1 MKKKILAALMAAVML
16 FTILPLGTLDTA
28 WAEERASA
36 TAGEGSV
43 SGGKLLEGYLYRL
56 AGMDIR
62 SYENGF
68 NSSSMAATYS
78 AKANLNAE
86 EKTVYNTLKA
96 EIEKIASGQ
105 RKDTNIK
112 TSGVL
117 GSQASADKVWHALLS
132 DLPYELY
139 WHDKVIGINYVYILA
154 ADNTPFKDVTFSFAV
169 AQEFRGK
176 DMTTT
181 NIPNVPAAVQTA
193 RSVVAANASKS
204 DHDKLQAYRQ
214 YICDQVSYNYAAARG
229 EYANGYGNPWQLLWV
244 FDGDSTTNVVC
255 EGYAKSF
262 KYLCDLT
269 EESNGWTGDVE
280 TINVT
285 GTMGTENHMWNIV
298 RIGGGNYLV
307 DVTNCDTG
315 MKGYPQKLFL
325 RGAVGDGISY
335 TVENTVYTYGTETR
349 TGFAAA
355 DLKLS
360 GTDYTPAATTLTA
373 PTVTLKADAASGQPV
388 ISWTRVNG
396 AAQYEIYRSAT
407 GKANSFSIIR
417 RTSALTYTDVNA
429 AAGNTYYY
437 VVRAMKGSGSSAVYS
452 KFSPAQSIQYAI
464 TSLNAPTMTLTSAAS
479 GQPVISWTRVNGAA
493 QYEIYR
499 SATGKANSFS
509 IIRRTSALTYTDVNA
524 AAGNTYYYVVRAISG
539 SVKSA
544 FCPAQSIQYAVASLN
559 APTMTLTSAA
569 SGQPVISWT
578 KVNGA
583 AQYEV
588 YRSTNGKNF
597 SIIRRT
603 AALSYTDTSAA
614 AGTTYYYQVRAIN
627 GSVKSAF
634 CPAQS
639 IQYAITSLNAPTMT
653 LTSAASGQPV
663 VSWTKVN
670 GAAQYEVYRSATGKA
685 NSFSIIRRTSAL
697 TYTDVNAAAGNT
709 YYYVVR
715 AINGSVKSA
724 FCAAQSIQYAV
735 ASLNAPTMT
744 LTSAASGQPVVS
756 WTKVNGAAQYEVYRS
771 TNGKNFSII
780 RRTAALSYTDT
791 SAAAGTTYYYQ
802 VRAINGS
809 VKSAFCAAQSIQY
822 AVASLNAPTMTLT
835 SAASGQPVVSWT
847 KVNGAAQYE
856 VYRSTNG
863 KNFSIVRRTAALSF
877 TDTSAAAGTTYYY
890 QVRAIN
896 GSVKSDFCAAQSISL
911 TVSEYAGECG
921 SRATWR
927 LTDDGVLTI
936 SGKDGIYEYG
946 WYEEDD
952 VYHPAPWAE
961 EGMPAVK
968 KLVVN
973 SGITYIGSSAF
984 EGLDQLVSVS
994 LPDTME
1000 YIGWNAFRDCASL
1013 TSIVIPE
1020 GTKYLYGD
1028 AFIGC
1033 TSLRS
1038 VKLPST
1044 LEDIGGCIFQGCTS
1058 LRDIVLPE
1066 GLSVITWRMFDGCTS
1081 LRSITIPGSVMA
1093 IYDDAFS
1100 GCTALTSVIFGG
1112 SRTDWE
1118 NMTFNTGNDAL
1129 RRATPTCTGSTALAA
1144 PVVTGSTNR
1153 SGMPLIQWNKVSGA
1167 ARYQLWCSRIYDDFG
1182 AVAYDLHADWD
1193 EEWFWDGNCC
1203 SYLNNGSLEDG
1214 VTYSYKVRAV
1224 DANGNVG
1231 AFSKE
1236 IRITFEP
1243 VLATPVISVTTNAQY
1258 QPVLAWDKV
1267 SGAGYYEVWRW
1278 CEEDETDQCIRRTA
1292 GLTWTDTT
1300 AELGKTYWY
1309 YLRAYSPDWNFTTDT
1324 GSYYSAWSYSMRWD
1338 VLDTPEITEVYSP
1351 EAGKAVLGWTK
1362 VSGADQYEIYR
1373 STDGENY
1380 SIVRRTAALTWTDT
1394 TVQSGRVYY
1403 KIRAVV
1409 NVGSAK
1415 GYSDFLW
1422 TNFFVR

>member
-16 FTILPLGTLDTA
+16 FAALPLGMLDTA
-28 WAEERASA
+28 WAEERALA

-86 EKTVYNTLKA
+86 EQTVYNTLKA

-112 TSGVL
+112 TTGVL

-139 WHDKVIGINYVYILA
+139 WHDKVIGINYAYTLA
-154 ADNTPFKDVTFSFAV
+154 ADNIPFKDVTFSFAV

-229 EYANGYGNPWQLLWV
+229 EYANSYGNPWQLLWV

-388 ISWTRVNG
+388 ISWSKVGG
-396 AAQYEIYRSAT
+396 ATKYEVYRSAT

-464 TSLNAPTMTLTSAAS
+464 TSLNAPS
-479 GQPVISWTRVNGAA
+479 
-493 QYEIYR
+493 
-499 SATGKANSFS
+499 
-509 IIRRTSALTYTDVNA
+509 
-524 AAGNTYYYVVRAISG
+524 
-539 SVKSA
+539 
-544 FCPAQSIQYAVASLN
+544 
-559 APTMTLTSAA
+559 
-569 SGQPVISWT
+569 
-578 KVNGA
+578 
-583 AQYEV
+583 
-588 YRSTNGKNF
+588 
-597 SIIRRT
+597 
-603 AALSYTDTSAA
+603 
-614 AGTTYYYQVRAIN
+614 
-627 GSVKSAF
+627 
-634 CPAQS
+634 
-639 IQYAITSLNAPTMT
+639 
-653 LTSAASGQPV
+653 
-663 VSWTKVN
+663 
-670 GAAQYEVYRSATGKA
+670 
-685 NSFSIIRRTSAL
+685 
-697 TYTDVNAAAGNT
+697 
-709 YYYVVR
+709 
-715 AINGSVKSA
+715 
-724 FCAAQSIQYAV
+724 
-735 ASLNAPTMT
+735 MT

-780 RRTAALSYTDT
+780 RRTAALAYTDT
-791 SAAAGTTYYYQ
+791 TAAAGTTYYYQ

-809 VKSAFCAAQSIQY
+809 VKSAFCPAQSIQY

-863 KNFSIVRRTAALSF
+863 KNFSIVRRTAALSY

-896 GSVKSDFCAAQSISL
+896 GSVKSDFCPAQSISL
-911 TVSEYAGECG
+911 TVSEYGGECG

-946 WYEEDD
+946 WYGEDD

-973 SGITYIGSSAF
+973 SGITYIGSSTF
-984 EGLDQLVSVS
+984 EGLDQLTSVS

-1000 YIGWNAFRDCASL
+1000 YIGWGAFSDCASL
-1013 TSIVIPE
+1013 TSIVVPE
-1020 GTKYLYGD
+1020 GIKVLY
-1028 AFIGC
+1028 ANTFARC

-1044 LEDIGGCIFQGCTS
+1044 LEWINDCIFSGCTS
-1058 LRDIVLPE
+1058 LQDIVLPE
-1066 GLSVITWRMFDGCTS
+1066 GIDYIPWRMFDGCTS
-1081 LRSITIPGSVMA
+1081 LRSVTIPGSIMSVSN
-1093 IYDDAFS
+1093 DAFS

-1129 RRATPTCTGSTALAA
+1129 RRVTPTCTGSTALAA
-1144 PVVTGSTNR
+1144 PVVTGSTDR
-1153 SGMPLIQWNKVSGA
+1153 SGMPLVQWNKVSGA
-1167 ARYQLWCSRIYDDFG
+1167 AKYQLWCSRIYDDFG

-1324 GSYYSAWSYSMRWD
+1324 GSYYSAWGYSMRWD

>member
-86 EKTVYNTLKA
+86 EQTVYNTLKA

-112 TSGVL
+112 TTGVL

-139 WHDKVIGINYVYILA
+139 WHDKVIGINYAYTLA

-229 EYANGYGNPWQLLWV
+229 EYANSYGNPWQLLWV

-373 PTVTLKADAASGQPV
+373 PTMTLKADAASGQPV
-388 ISWTRVNG
+388 IRWSKVGG
-396 AAQYEIYRSAT
+396 ATKYEVYRSAT

-464 TSLNAPTMTLTSAAS
+464 TSLNAPSMTLTSAAS

-499 SATGKANSFS
+499 SVDGK
-509 IIRRTSALTYTDVNA
+509 
-524 AAGNTYYYVVRAISG
+524 
-539 SVKSA
+539 K
-544 FCPAQSIQYAVASLN
+544 
-559 APTMTLTSAA
+559 
-569 SGQPVISWT
+569 
-578 KVNGA
+578 
-583 AQYEV
+583 
-588 YRSTNGKNF
+588 F

-603 AALSYTDTSAA
+603 AALSY
-614 AGTTYYYQVRAIN
+614 
-627 GSVKSAF
+627 
-634 CPAQS
+634 
-639 IQYAITSLNAPTMT
+639 
-653 LTSAASGQPV
+653 
-663 VSWTKVN
+663 
-670 GAAQYEVYRSATGKA
+670 
-685 NSFSIIRRTSAL
+685 
-697 TYTDVNAAAGNT
+697 
-709 YYYVVR
+709 
-715 AINGSVKSA
+715 
-724 FCAAQSIQYAV
+724 
-735 ASLNAPTMT
+735 
-744 LTSAASGQPVVS
+744 
-756 WTKVNGAAQYEVYRS
+756 
-771 TNGKNFSII
+771 
-780 RRTAALSYTDT
+780 
-791 SAAAGTTYYYQ
+791 
-802 VRAINGS
+802 
-809 VKSAFCAAQSIQY
+809 
-822 AVASLNAPTMTLT
+822 
-835 SAASGQPVVSWT
+835 
-847 KVNGAAQYE
+847 
-856 VYRSTNG
+856 
-863 KNFSIVRRTAALSF
+863 

-946 WYEEDD
+946 WYGEDD

-1112 SRTDWE
+1112 SRADWE
-1118 NMTFNTGNDAL
+1118 GVTFNTGNDAL

-1267 SGAGYYEVWRW
+1267 SGAGCYEVWRW

-1324 GSYYSAWSYSMRWD
+1324 GSYYSAWGYSMRWD
-1338 VLDTPEITEVYSP
+1338 VLDTPKLTEAYSP
-1351 EAGKAVLGWTK
+1351 EVGKAVIGWTK

>member
-86 EKTVYNTLKA
+86 EQTVYNTLKA

-112 TSGVL
+112 TTGVL
-117 GSQASADKVWHALLS
+117 GSQASATKVWHALLS

-139 WHDKVIGINYVYILA
+139 WHDKTEGKGVTFTYSGS
-154 ADNTPFKDVTFSFAV
+154 FKDVTFSFTV
-169 AQEFRGK
+169 AEDFRGA
-176 DMTTT
+176 DLTTT

-193 RSVVAANASKS
+193 RSVVAANASKA

-280 TINVT
+280 TISVT

-298 RIGGGNYLV
+298 RIGSGNYLV

-388 ISWTRVNG
+388 ISWSKVGG
-396 AAQYEIYRSAT
+396 ATQYEVYRSAT

-479 GQPVISWTRVNGAA
+479 GQPVVSWTRVNGAA

-524 AAGNTYYYVVRAISG
+524 AAGNTYYYVVRAI
-539 SVKSA
+539 
-544 FCPAQSIQYAVASLN
+544 
-559 APTMTLTSAA
+559 
-569 SGQPVISWT
+569 
-578 KVNGA
+578 
-583 AQYEV
+583 
-588 YRSTNGKNF
+588 
-597 SIIRRT
+597 
-603 AALSYTDTSAA
+603 
-614 AGTTYYYQVRAIN
+614 N

-634 CPAQS
+634 CAAQS

-715 AINGSVKSA
+715 AIS
-724 FCAAQSIQYAV
+724 
-735 ASLNAPTMT
+735 
-744 LTSAASGQPVVS
+744 
-756 WTKVNGAAQYEVYRS
+756 
-771 TNGKNFSII
+771 
-780 RRTAALSYTDT
+780 
-791 SAAAGTTYYYQ
+791 
-802 VRAINGS
+802 GS

-863 KNFSIVRRTAALSF
+863 KNFSIVRRTAALSYTDTSAAAGTTYYYQVRAINGSVKSAF
-877 TDTSAAAGTTYYY
+877 CAAQTIKYAITSLTAPTMTLKADTSSGQPVISWTKVNGAAQYEVYRSTNGKNFSIVRRTAALSYTDTSAAAGTTYYY

-896 GSVKSDFCAAQSISL
+896 GSVKSDFCPAQSISL
-911 TVSEYAGECG
+911 TVSEYGGECG

-946 WYEEDD
+946 WYGEDD

-973 SGITYIGSSAF
+973 SGITYIGSSTF
-984 EGLDQLVSVS
+984 EGLDQLTSVS

-1000 YIGWNAFRDCASL
+1000 YIGWGAFSDCASL
-1013 TSIVIPE
+1013 TSIVVPE
-1020 GTKYLYGD
+1020 GIKVLY
-1028 AFIGC
+1028 ANTFARC

-1044 LEDIGGCIFQGCTS
+1044 LEWINDCIFSGCTS
-1058 LRDIVLPE
+1058 LQDIVLPE
-1066 GLSVITWRMFDGCTS
+1066 GIDYIPWRMFDGCTS
-1081 LRSITIPGSVMA
+1081 LRSVTIPSSIMSVSN
-1093 IYDDAFS
+1093 DAFS

-1129 RRATPTCTGSTALAA
+1129 RRVTPTCTGSTALAA

-1324 GSYYSAWSYSMRWD
+1324 GSYYSAWGYSMRWD

>member
-86 EKTVYNTLKA
+86 EQTVYNTLKA

-112 TSGVL
+112 TTGVL
-117 GSQASADKVWHALLS
+117 GSQASATKVWHALLS

-139 WHDKVIGINYVYILA
+139 WHDKTEGKGVTFTYSGS
-154 ADNTPFKDVTFSFAV
+154 FKDVTFSFTV
-169 AQEFRGK
+169 AEDFRGA
-176 DMTTT
+176 DLTTT

-193 RSVVAANASKS
+193 RSVVAANASKA

-280 TINVT
+280 TISVT

-298 RIGGGNYLV
+298 RIGSGNYLV

-388 ISWTRVNG
+388 ISWSKVGG
-396 AAQYEIYRSAT
+396 ATQYEVYRSAT

-479 GQPVISWTRVNGAA
+479 GQPV
-493 QYEIYR
+493 
-499 SATGKANSFS
+499 
-509 IIRRTSALTYTDVNA
+509 
-524 AAGNTYYYVVRAISG
+524 
-539 SVKSA
+539 
-544 FCPAQSIQYAVASLN
+544 
-559 APTMTLTSAA
+559 
-569 SGQPVISWT
+569 
-578 KVNGA
+578 
-583 AQYEV
+583 
-588 YRSTNGKNF
+588 
-597 SIIRRT
+597 
-603 AALSYTDTSAA
+603 
-614 AGTTYYYQVRAIN
+614 
-627 GSVKSAF
+627 
-634 CPAQS
+634 
-639 IQYAITSLNAPTMT
+639 
-653 LTSAASGQPV
+653 
-663 VSWTKVN
+663 
-670 GAAQYEVYRSATGKA
+670 
-685 NSFSIIRRTSAL
+685 
-697 TYTDVNAAAGNT
+697 
-709 YYYVVR
+709 
-715 AINGSVKSA
+715 
-724 FCAAQSIQYAV
+724 
-735 ASLNAPTMT
+735 
-744 LTSAASGQPVVS
+744 VS

-771 TNGKNFSII
+771 TNGKNFSIV

-809 VKSAFCAAQSIQY
+809 VKSAFCAAQTIKY
-822 AVASLNAPTMTLT
+822 AITSLTAPTMTLKADT
-835 SAASGQPVVSWT
+835 SSGQPVISWT

-863 KNFSIVRRTAALSF
+863 KNFSIVRRTAALSY

-896 GSVKSDFCAAQSISL
+896 GSVKSDFCPAQSISL
-911 TVSEYAGECG
+911 TVSEYGGECG

-946 WYEEDD
+946 WYGEDD

-973 SGITYIGSSAF
+973 SGITYIGSSTF
-984 EGLDQLVSVS
+984 EGLDQLTSVS

-1000 YIGWNAFRDCASL
+1000 YIGWGAFSDCASL
-1013 TSIVIPE
+1013 TSIVVPE
-1020 GTKYLYGD
+1020 GIKVLY
-1028 AFIGC
+1028 ANTFARC

-1044 LEDIGGCIFQGCTS
+1044 LEWINDCIFSGCTS
-1058 LRDIVLPE
+1058 LQDIVLPE
-1066 GLSVITWRMFDGCTS
+1066 GIDYIPWRMFDGCTS
-1081 LRSITIPGSVMA
+1081 LRSVTIPSSIMSVSN
-1093 IYDDAFS
+1093 DAFS

-1129 RRATPTCTGSTALAA
+1129 RRVTPTCTGSTALAA

-1324 GSYYSAWSYSMRWD
+1324 GSYYSAWGYSMRWD

>member
-36 TAGEGSV
+36 TAGEGSI

-86 EKTVYNTLKA
+86 EKTVYSTLKA

-112 TSGVL
+112 TTGVL
-117 GSQASADKVWHALLS
+117 GSQASATKVWHALLS

-139 WHDKVIGINYVYILA
+139 WHDKTEGKGVSFTYSGS
-154 ADNTPFKDVTFSFAV
+154 FKDVTFSFAV

-280 TINVT
+280 TISVT

-373 PTVTLKADAASGQPV
+373 PTMTLKADAASGQPV
-388 ISWTRVNG
+388 ISWSKVGG
-396 AAQYEIYRSAT
+396 ATQYE
-407 GKANSFSIIR
+407 
-417 RTSALTYTDVNA
+417 V
-429 AAGNTYYY
+429 
-437 VVRAMKGSGSSAVYS
+437 
-452 KFSPAQSIQYAI
+452 
-464 TSLNAPTMTLTSAAS
+464 
-479 GQPVISWTRVNGAA
+479 
-493 QYEIYR
+493 YR

-544 FCPAQSIQYAVASLN
+544 FCPAQSIQYA
-559 APTMTLTSAA
+559 
-569 SGQPVISWT
+569 
-578 KVNGA
+578 
-583 AQYEV
+583 
-588 YRSTNGKNF
+588 
-597 SIIRRT
+597 
-603 AALSYTDTSAA
+603 
-614 AGTTYYYQVRAIN
+614 
-627 GSVKSAF
+627 
-634 CPAQS
+634 
-639 IQYAITSLNAPTMT
+639 ITSLNAPTMT

-663 VSWTKVN
+663 ISWTKVN

-724 FCAAQSIQYAV
+724 FCAAQSIQYAIT
-735 ASLNAPTMT
+735 SLNAPTMT

-780 RRTAALSYTDT
+780 RRTAALNYTDT

-809 VKSAFCAAQSIQY
+809 VKSAFCPAQSIQY

-847 KVNGAAQYE
+847 KVSGAAQYE

-877 TDTSAAAGTTYYY
+877 TDTNAAAGATYYY

-896 GSVKSDFCAAQSISL
+896 GSVKSEFCPAQSISL
-911 TVSEYAGECG
+911 TVSEYGGECG

-946 WYEEDD
+946 WYGEDD

-973 SGITYIGSSAF
+973 SGITYIGSSTF
-984 EGLDQLVSVS
+984 EGLDQLTSVS

-1000 YIGWNAFRDCASL
+1000 YIGWGAFSDCASL
-1013 TSIVIPE
+1013 TSIVVPE
-1020 GTKYLYGD
+1020 GIKVLY
-1028 AFIGC
+1028 ANTFARC
-1033 TSLRS
+1033 TSLCS

-1044 LEDIGGCIFQGCTS
+1044 LEWINDCIFSGCTS
-1058 LRDIVLPE
+1058 LQDIVLPE
-1066 GLSVITWRMFDGCTS
+1066 GIDYIPWRMFDGCTS
-1081 LRSITIPGSVMA
+1081 LRSVTIPGSIMSVSN
-1093 IYDDAFS
+1093 DAFS

-1129 RRATPTCTGSTALAA
+1129 RRVTPTCTGSTALAA
-1144 PVVTGSTNR
+1144 PVVTGSTDR
-1153 SGMPLIQWNKVSGA
+1153 SGMPLVQWNKVSGA
-1167 ARYQLWCSRIYDDFG
+1167 AKYQLWCSRIYDDFG

-1324 GSYYSAWSYSMRWD
+1324 GSYYSAWGCSMRWD

>member
-112 TSGVL
+112 TTGVL

-139 WHDKVIGINYVYILA
+139 WHDKVIGINYAYTLA

-229 EYANGYGNPWQLLWV
+229 EYANSYGNPWQLLWV

-388 ISWTRVNG
+388 ISWSKVGG
-396 AAQYEIYRSAT
+396 ATQYEVYRSAT

-417 RTSALTYTDVNA
+417 RTSALTYTD
-429 AAGNTYYY
+429 T
-437 VVRAMKGSGSSAVYS
+437 
-452 KFSPAQSIQYAI
+452 
-464 TSLNAPTMTLTSAAS
+464 T
-479 GQPVISWTRVNGAA
+479 
-493 QYEIYR
+493 
-499 SATGKANSFS
+499 
-509 IIRRTSALTYTDVNA
+509 A
-524 AAGNTYYYVVRAISG
+524 AAGNTYYYVVRAIS
-539 SVKSA
+539 
-544 FCPAQSIQYAVASLN
+544 
-559 APTMTLTSAA
+559 
-569 SGQPVISWT
+569 
-578 KVNGA
+578 
-583 AQYEV
+583 
-588 YRSTNGKNF
+588 
-597 SIIRRT
+597 
-603 AALSYTDTSAA
+603 
-614 AGTTYYYQVRAIN
+614 

-663 VSWTKVN
+663 VSWTKV
-670 GAAQYEVYRSATGKA
+670 S
-685 NSFSIIRRTSAL
+685 
-697 TYTDVNAAAGNT
+697 
-709 YYYVVR
+709 
-715 AINGSVKSA
+715 
-724 FCAAQSIQYAV
+724 
-735 ASLNAPTMT
+735 
-744 LTSAASGQPVVS
+744 
-756 WTKVNGAAQYEVYRS
+756 GAAQYEVYRS
-771 TNGKNFSII
+771 TNGKNFSIV

-863 KNFSIVRRTAALSF
+863 KNFSIVRRTAALSY

-896 GSVKSDFCAAQSISL
+896 GSVKSAFCPAQSISL

-973 SGITYIGSSAF
+973 SGITYIGGSAF
-984 EGLDQLVSVS
+984 EGLDQLTSVS
-994 LPDTME
+994 LPDTLE
-1000 YIGWNAFRDCASL
+1000 YIGWSVFRECASL

-1028 AFIGC
+1028 TFIGC

-1038 VKLPST
+1038 AKLPST
-1044 LEDIGGCIFQGCTS
+1044 LEFIDGCVFIDCTS
-1058 LRDIVLPE
+1058 LQDIVLPE
-1066 GLSVITWRMFDGCTS
+1066 GIDHVPWRMFDGCTS
-1081 LRSITIPGSVMA
+1081 LRSVTIPSSIMSVSN
-1093 IYDDAFS
+1093 DAFS

-1129 RRATPTCTGSTALAA
+1129 RRVTPTCTGSTALAA

-1267 SGAGYYEVWRW
+1267 SGAGCYEVWRW

-1324 GSYYSAWSYSMRWD
+1324 GSYYSAWGYSMRWD

-1373 STDGENY
+1373 SPDGENY

>member
-1 MKKKILAALMAAVML
+1 ML

-86 EKTVYNTLKA
+86 EQTVYNTLKA
-96 EIEKIASGQ
+96 EIEKIGSGQ

-112 TSGVL
+112 TTGVL
-117 GSQASADKVWHALLS
+117 GSQASATKVWHALLS

-139 WHDKVIGINYVYILA
+139 WHDKTEGKGVTFTYSGS
-154 ADNTPFKDVTFSFAV
+154 FKDVTFSFAV

-229 EYANGYGNPWQLLWV
+229 EYANSYGNPWQLLWV

-388 ISWTRVNG
+388 ISWSKVGGATR
-396 AAQYEIYRSAT
+396 YEVYRSAT

-464 TSLNAPTMTLTSAAS
+464 TSLNAPSMTLTSAAS
-479 GQPVISWTRVNGAA
+479 GQPVI
-493 QYEIYR
+493 
-499 SATGKANSFS
+499 
-509 IIRRTSALTYTDVNA
+509 
-524 AAGNTYYYVVRAISG
+524 
-539 SVKSA
+539 
-544 FCPAQSIQYAVASLN
+544 
-559 APTMTLTSAA
+559 
-569 SGQPVISWT
+569 
-578 KVNGA
+578 
-583 AQYEV
+583 
-588 YRSTNGKNF
+588 
-597 SIIRRT
+597 
-603 AALSYTDTSAA
+603 
-614 AGTTYYYQVRAIN
+614 
-627 GSVKSAF
+627 
-634 CPAQS
+634 
-639 IQYAITSLNAPTMT
+639 
-653 LTSAASGQPV
+653 
-663 VSWTKVN
+663 SWTKVN

-735 ASLNAPTMT
+735 VSLNAPTMT

-771 TNGKNFSII
+771 TNGKNFSIV
-780 RRTAALSYTDT
+780 RRTAALTYTDVN
-791 SAAAGTTYYYQ
+791 AAVGNTYYYV

-863 KNFSIVRRTAALSF
+863 KNFSIVRRTAALSY

-896 GSVKSDFCAAQSISL
+896 GSVKSAFCPAQSISL

-946 WYEEDD
+946 WYGEDD

-973 SGITYIGSSAF
+973 SGITYIGSSTF
-984 EGLDQLVSVS
+984 EGLDQLTSVS

-1000 YIGWNAFRDCASL
+1000 YIGWGAFSDCASL
-1013 TSIVIPE
+1013 TSIVVPE
-1020 GTKYLYGD
+1020 GIKVLY
-1028 AFIGC
+1028 ANTFARC

-1044 LEDIGGCIFQGCTS
+1044 LEWINDCIFSGCTS

-1066 GLSVITWRMFDGCTS
+1066 GIDYIPWRMFDGCTS
-1081 LRSITIPGSVMA
+1081 LRSVTIPGSIMSVSN
-1093 IYDDAFS
+1093 DAFS

-1112 SRTDWE
+1112 SRADWE

-1129 RRATPTCTGSTALAA
+1129 RRVTPTCTGSTALAA

-1324 GSYYSAWSYSMRWD
+1324 GSYYSAWGYSMRWD

>member
-36 TAGEGSV
+36 TASEGSV

-86 EKTVYNTLKA
+86 EQTVYNTLKA

-112 TSGVL
+112 TTGVL

-139 WHDKVIGINYVYILA
+139 WHDKVIGINYAYTLA

-193 RSVVAANASKS
+193 RSVVAANASKA

-388 ISWTRVNG
+388 IRWSKVGG
-396 AAQYEIYRSAT
+396 ATKYEVYRSAT

-464 TSLNAPTMTLTSAAS
+464 TSLNAPS
-479 GQPVISWTRVNGAA
+479 
-493 QYEIYR
+493 
-499 SATGKANSFS
+499 
-509 IIRRTSALTYTDVNA
+509 
-524 AAGNTYYYVVRAISG
+524 
-539 SVKSA
+539 
-544 FCPAQSIQYAVASLN
+544 
-559 APTMTLTSAA
+559 
-569 SGQPVISWT
+569 
-578 KVNGA
+578 
-583 AQYEV
+583 
-588 YRSTNGKNF
+588 
-597 SIIRRT
+597 
-603 AALSYTDTSAA
+603 
-614 AGTTYYYQVRAIN
+614 
-627 GSVKSAF
+627 
-634 CPAQS
+634 
-639 IQYAITSLNAPTMT
+639 MT

-663 VSWTKVN
+663 VSWTKVNGAAQYEIYRSVDGKKFSIIRRTATLAYTDTTAAAGTTYYYKVRAMSGSMYSDFCPVQTIKYAITSLTAPSMTLKADTSSGQPVIRWTKVN

-771 TNGKNFSII
+771 TNGKNFSIV
-780 RRTAALSYTDT
+780 RRTAALSY
-791 SAAAGTTYYYQ
+791 
-802 VRAINGS
+802 
-809 VKSAFCAAQSIQY
+809 
-822 AVASLNAPTMTLT
+822 
-835 SAASGQPVVSWT
+835 
-847 KVNGAAQYE
+847 
-856 VYRSTNG
+856 
-863 KNFSIVRRTAALSF
+863 

-946 WYEEDD
+946 WYGEDD

-973 SGITYIGSSAF
+973 SGITYIGSSTF
-984 EGLDQLVSVS
+984 EGLDQLTSVS

-1000 YIGWNAFRDCASL
+1000 YIGWGAFSDCASL
-1013 TSIVIPE
+1013 TSIVVPE
-1020 GTKYLYGD
+1020 GIKVLY
-1028 AFIGC
+1028 ANTFARC

-1044 LEDIGGCIFQGCTS
+1044 LEWINDCIFSGCTS
-1058 LRDIVLPE
+1058 LQDIVLPE
-1066 GLSVITWRMFDGCTS
+1066 GIDYIPWRMFDGCTS
-1081 LRSITIPGSVMA
+1081 LRSVTIPGSIMSVSN
-1093 IYDDAFS
+1093 DAFS

-1129 RRATPTCTGSTALAA
+1129 RRVTPTCTGSTALAA

-1224 DANGNVG
+1224 DAHGNVG

-1324 GSYYSAWSYSMRWD
+1324 GSYYSAWGYSMRWD

-1351 EAGKAVLGWTK
+1351 EADKAVLGWTK

>member
-36 TAGEGSV
+36 TASEGSI

-112 TSGVL
+112 TTGVL

-139 WHDKVIGINYVYILA
+139 WHDKVIGINYAYTLA

-193 RSVVAANASKS
+193 RSVVAANASKA

-388 ISWTRVNG
+388 ISWSKVGG
-396 AAQYEIYRSAT
+396 AT
-407 GKANSFSIIR
+407 
-417 RTSALTYTDVNA
+417 
-429 AAGNTYYY
+429 
-437 VVRAMKGSGSSAVYS
+437 
-452 KFSPAQSIQYAI
+452 
-464 TSLNAPTMTLTSAAS
+464 
-479 GQPVISWTRVNGAA
+479 
-493 QYEIYR
+493 
-499 SATGKANSFS
+499 
-509 IIRRTSALTYTDVNA
+509 
-524 AAGNTYYYVVRAISG
+524 
-539 SVKSA
+539 
-544 FCPAQSIQYAVASLN
+544 
-559 APTMTLTSAA
+559 
-569 SGQPVISWT
+569 
-578 KVNGA
+578 
-583 AQYEV
+583 
-588 YRSTNGKNF
+588 
-597 SIIRRT
+597 
-603 AALSYTDTSAA
+603 
-614 AGTTYYYQVRAIN
+614 
-627 GSVKSAF
+627 
-634 CPAQS
+634 
-639 IQYAITSLNAPTMT
+639 
-653 LTSAASGQPV
+653 
-663 VSWTKVN
+663 
-670 GAAQYEVYRSATGKA
+670 QYEVYRSATGKA

-735 ASLNAPTMT
+735 TSLNA
-744 LTSAASGQPVVS
+744 L
-756 WTKVNGAAQYEVYRS
+756 
-771 TNGKNFSII
+771 
-780 RRTAALSYTDT
+780 
-791 SAAAGTTYYYQ
+791 
-802 VRAINGS
+802 
-809 VKSAFCAAQSIQY
+809 
-822 AVASLNAPTMTLT
+822 TMTLT

-863 KNFSIVRRTAALSF
+863 KNFSIVRRTAALSY

-896 GSVKSDFCAAQSISL
+896 GSVKSDFCPAQSISL

-973 SGITYIGSSAF
+973 SGITYIGGSAF
-984 EGLDQLVSVS
+984 EGLDQLTSVS
-994 LPDTME
+994 LPDTLE
-1000 YIGWNAFRDCASL
+1000 YIGWSVFRECASL

-1044 LEDIGGCIFQGCTS
+1044 MSWIDGCIFSGCTS
-1058 LRDIVLPE
+1058 LQDIVLPE
-1066 GLSVITWRMFDGCTS
+1066 GLTDITWQMFKDCTS
-1081 LRSITIPGSVMA
+1081 LRSITIPGSIMSVSN
-1093 IYDDAFS
+1093 DAFS
-1100 GCTALTSVIFGG
+1100 GCIALTSVIFGG
-1112 SRTDWE
+1112 SRADWE

-1129 RRATPTCTGSTALAA
+1129 RRVTPTCTGSTALAA
-1144 PVVTGSTNR
+1144 PVVTGSTDR

-1167 ARYQLWCSRIYDDFG
+1167 ARYQLWRSRIYDDFG
-1182 AVAYDLHADWD
+1182 AEAYDLYEDWD

-1203 SYLNNGSLEDG
+1203 SYLNNASLDDG
-1214 VTYSYKVRAV
+1214 VTHSYKVRAV

-1236 IRITFEP
+1236 VRITFEP

-1258 QPVLAWDKV
+1258 QPVLTWDKV

-1324 GSYYSAWSYSMRWD
+1324 GSDYSAWGYSMRWD

-1415 GYSDFLW
+1415 GYSDFTR

>member
-86 EKTVYNTLKA
+86 EQTVYNTLKA

-112 TSGVL
+112 TTGVL

-139 WHDKVIGINYVYILA
+139 WHDKVIGINYAYTLA
-154 ADNTPFKDVTFSFAV
+154 AGNTPFKDVTFSFAV

-193 RSVVAANASKS
+193 RSVVAANASKA

-229 EYANGYGNPWQLLWV
+229 EYANSYGNPWQLLWV

-280 TINVT
+280 TISVT

-373 PTVTLKADAASGQPV
+373 PTMTLKADAASGQPV
-388 ISWTRVNG
+388 ISWSKVGG
-396 AAQYEIYRSAT
+396 ATQYEVYRSAT

-479 GQPVISWTRVNGAA
+479 GQPVVSWTKVNGAA

-524 AAGNTYYYVVRAISG
+524 AAGNTYYYVVRAIS
-539 SVKSA
+539 
-544 FCPAQSIQYAVASLN
+544 
-559 APTMTLTSAA
+559 
-569 SGQPVISWT
+569 
-578 KVNGA
+578 
-583 AQYEV
+583 
-588 YRSTNGKNF
+588 
-597 SIIRRT
+597 
-603 AALSYTDTSAA
+603 
-614 AGTTYYYQVRAIN
+614 
-627 GSVKSAF
+627 
-634 CPAQS
+634 
-639 IQYAITSLNAPTMT
+639 
-653 LTSAASGQPV
+653 
-663 VSWTKVN
+663 
-670 GAAQYEVYRSATGKA
+670 
-685 NSFSIIRRTSAL
+685 
-697 TYTDVNAAAGNT
+697 
-709 YYYVVR
+709 
-715 AINGSVKSA
+715 
-724 FCAAQSIQYAV
+724 
-735 ASLNAPTMT
+735 
-744 LTSAASGQPVVS
+744 
-756 WTKVNGAAQYEVYRS
+756 
-771 TNGKNFSII
+771 
-780 RRTAALSYTDT
+780 
-791 SAAAGTTYYYQ
+791 
-802 VRAINGS
+802 GS

-863 KNFSIVRRTAALSF
+863 KNFSIVRRTAALSY
-877 TDTSAAAGTTYYY
+877 TDTSAAAGATYYY

-896 GSVKSDFCAAQSISL
+896 GDVKSDFCAAQSISL

-936 SGKDGIYEYG
+936 SGKDGIYNYG

-973 SGITYIGSSAF
+973 SGITYIGDSAF

-1000 YIGWNAFRDCASL
+1000 YIGWSAFSDCASL

-1020 GTKYLYGD
+1020 GIDGLCDFTF
-1028 AFIGC
+1028 ARC

-1044 LEDIGGCIFQGCTS
+1044 MRWIDGCIFSGCTS
-1058 LRDIVLPE
+1058 LQDIVLPE
-1066 GLSVITWRMFDGCTS
+1066 GLTDITWQMFKDCTS
-1081 LRSITIPGSVMA
+1081 LRSITIPGSIMSVSN
-1093 IYDDAFS
+1093 DAFS

-1129 RRATPTCTGSTALAA
+1129 RRVTPTCTGSTALAA

-1153 SGMPLIQWNKVSGA
+1153 SGMPLVQWNKVSGA

-1258 QPVLAWDKV
+1258 QPVLTWDKV

-1300 AELGKTYWY
+1300 AELGKTYRY

-1324 GSYYSAWSYSMRWD
+1324 GSYYSAWGYSMRWD
-1338 VLDTPEITEVYSP
+1338 VLDMPKLTEAYSP
-1351 EAGKAVLGWTK
+1351 EVGKAVIGWTK

-1394 TVQSGRVYY
+1394 TVQSGQVYY

-1422 TNFFVR
+1422 TSFFVR

>member
-16 FTILPLGTLDTA
+16 FTVLPLGTLDTA

-36 TAGEGSV
+36 TANSGSISSGE
-43 SGGKLLEGYLYRL
+43 LLDGYLYRL

-62 SYENGF
+62 SYETGF
-68 NSSSMAATYS
+68 SSSSMAASYS
-78 AKANLNAE
+78 AKANLNRVE
-86 EKTVYNTLKA
+86 QNVYNTLKA

-112 TSGVL
+112 TTGVL
-117 GSQASADKVWHALLS
+117 GSQASADKVWHALMA

-139 WHDKVIGINYVYILA
+139 WHDKVIGINYAYTLTA
-154 ADNTPFKDVTFSFAV
+154 GGTPFKDVTFSFAV
-169 AQEFRGK
+169 AQEFRGA
-176 DMTTT
+176 DVTTT

-204 DHDKLQAYRQ
+204 DYDKLQAYRQ

-229 EYANGYGNPWQLLWV
+229 EYTASYGSPWQLLWV
-244 FDGDSTTNVVC
+244 FDGDTSTNVVC

-280 TINVT
+280 TISVT

-325 RGAVGDGISY
+325 RGAVGNGISY
-335 TVENTVYTYGTETR
+335 TVENTVYTYDDVTR

-388 ISWTRVNG
+388 VSWTKVSG
-396 AAQYEIYRSAT
+396 AAQYEVYRSAT

-479 GQPVISWTRVNGAA
+479 GQPVVSWTKVNGAA

-499 SATGKANSFS
+499 STDGVKFS
-509 IIRRTSALTYTDVNA
+509 IIRRTAALAYTDTSAV
-524 AAGNTYYYVVRAISG
+524 AGTTYYYKVRAMSG
-539 SVKSA
+539 SMYSD
-544 FCPAQSIQYAVASLN
+544 FCAVQTIKYAITSLT
-559 APTMTLTSAA
+559 APTMTLTATDN
-569 SGQPVISWT
+569 GQPVISWT
-578 KVNGA
+578 KVSGA
-583 AQYEV
+583 AQYEIF
-588 YRSTNGKNF
+588 RSTDGSKF

-627 GSVKSAF
+627 G
-634 CPAQS
+634 
-639 IQYAITSLNAPTMT
+639 
-653 LTSAASGQPV
+653 
-663 VSWTKVN
+663 
-670 GAAQYEVYRSATGKA
+670 
-685 NSFSIIRRTSAL
+685 
-697 TYTDVNAAAGNT
+697 D
-709 YYYVVR
+709 
-715 AINGSVKSA
+715 VKSA
-724 FCAAQSIQYAV
+724 FCAAQSIQYAIG
-735 ASLNAPTMT
+735 SLTAPTMT
-744 LTSAASGQPVVS
+744 LKADASSGQPVIN
-756 WTKVNGAAQYEVYRS
+756 WTKVNGAAQYEIFRSTDGSKFSIIRRTAALSYTDTSAAAGTTYYSQVRAINGSVKSDFCAAQSIQYAIASLAAPAMTLSSAANGQPVVSWTKVSGAAQYEIFRS

-780 RRTAALSYTDT
+780 RRTAALSFTDT

-835 SAASGQPVVSWT
+835 SAANGQPVVSWT

-863 KNFSIVRRTAALSF
+863 KNFSIVRRTAALSY

-896 GSVKSDFCAAQSISL
+896 GSVKSDFCPAQSISL
-911 TVSEYAGECG
+911 TVSEYGGECG
-921 SRATWR
+921 SRATWS

-952 VYHPAPWAE
+952 AYHPAPWAE

-968 KLVVN
+968 QLVVN
-973 SGITYIGSSAF
+973 SGITYIGGWAF
-984 EGLDQLVSVS
+984 SGLEQLASVS
-994 LPDTME
+994 LPDTLE
-1000 YIGWNAFRDCASL
+1000 YIGWSVFRECASL

-1020 GTKYLYGD
+1020 GTETLGD
-1028 AFIGC
+1028 TFVGC

-1038 VKLPST
+1038 VTLPST
-1044 LEDIGGCIFQGCTS
+1044 LRDLSGCVFMGCTS
-1058 LRDIVLPE
+1058 LQDIVLPE
-1066 GLSVITWRMFDGCTS
+1066 GIDYIPWRMFDGCTS
-1081 LRSITIPGSVMA
+1081 LRSVTIPGSIMSVSN
-1093 IYDDAFS
+1093 DAFS

-1129 RRATPTCTGSTALAA
+1129 RRVTPTCTGSTALAA

-1300 AELGKTYWY
+1300 VELGKTYWY

-1324 GSYYSAWSYSMRWD
+1324 GSYYSAWGYSMRWD

>member
-86 EKTVYNTLKA
+86 EQTVYNTLKA

-112 TSGVL
+112 TTGVL
-117 GSQASADKVWHALLS
+117 GSQASATKVWHALLS

-139 WHDKVIGINYVYILA
+139 WHDKTEGKGVTFTYSGS
-154 ADNTPFKDVTFSFAV
+154 FKDVTFSFTV
-169 AQEFRGK
+169 AEDFRGA
-176 DMTTT
+176 DLTTT

-193 RSVVAANASKS
+193 RSVVAANASKA

-280 TINVT
+280 TISVT

-298 RIGGGNYLV
+298 RIGSGNYLV

-388 ISWTRVNG
+388 ISWSKVGG
-396 AAQYEIYRSAT
+396 AT
-407 GKANSFSIIR
+407 
-417 RTSALTYTDVNA
+417 
-429 AAGNTYYY
+429 
-437 VVRAMKGSGSSAVYS
+437 
-452 KFSPAQSIQYAI
+452 
-464 TSLNAPTMTLTSAAS
+464 
-479 GQPVISWTRVNGAA
+479 
-493 QYEIYR
+493 
-499 SATGKANSFS
+499 
-509 IIRRTSALTYTDVNA
+509 
-524 AAGNTYYYVVRAISG
+524 
-539 SVKSA
+539 
-544 FCPAQSIQYAVASLN
+544 
-559 APTMTLTSAA
+559 
-569 SGQPVISWT
+569 
-578 KVNGA
+578 
-583 AQYEV
+583 
-588 YRSTNGKNF
+588 
-597 SIIRRT
+597 
-603 AALSYTDTSAA
+603 
-614 AGTTYYYQVRAIN
+614 
-627 GSVKSAF
+627 
-634 CPAQS
+634 
-639 IQYAITSLNAPTMT
+639 
-653 LTSAASGQPV
+653 
-663 VSWTKVN
+663 
-670 GAAQYEVYRSATGKA
+670 QYEVYRSATGKA

-724 FCAAQSIQYAV
+724 FCAAQSIQYAIT
-735 ASLNAPTMT
+735 SLNAPTMT

-756 WTKVNGAAQYEVYRS
+756 WTKVNGAAQYEVYRSVTGKANSFSIIRRTSALTYTDVNAAAGNTYYYVVRAINGSVKSAFCPAQSIQYAITSLNAPTMTLTSAASGQPVVSWTKVSGAAQYEVYRS

-802 VRAINGS
+802 VRAISGS
-809 VKSAFCAAQSIQY
+809 VKSDFCPAQSIQY
-822 AVASLNAPTMTLT
+822 AITSLTAPSMTLKADT
-835 SAASGQPVVSWT
+835 SSGQPVVSWA
-847 KVNGAAQYE
+847 KVSGAAQYE

-863 KNFSIVRRTAALSF
+863 KNFSIIRRTAALSY
-877 TDTSAAAGTTYYY
+877 TDTSAAAGNTYYY

-896 GSVKSDFCAAQSISL
+896 GSVKSAFCPAQSISL
-911 TVSEYAGECG
+911 TVSEYGGECG

-936 SGKDGIYEYG
+936 SGKDGIYNYG

-952 VYHPAPWAE
+952 AYHPAPWAE

-973 SGITYIGSSAF
+973 SGITYIGDSAF

-1000 YIGWNAFRDCASL
+1000 YIGWSAFSDCASL

-1020 GTKYLYGD
+1020 GIDGLCDFTF
-1028 AFIGC
+1028 ARC

-1044 LEDIGGCIFQGCTS
+1044 MRWIDGCIFSGCTS
-1058 LRDIVLPE
+1058 LQDIVLPE
-1066 GLSVITWRMFDGCTS
+1066 GLTDITWQMFKDCTS
-1081 LRSITIPGSVMA
+1081 LRSVTIPGSIMSVSN
-1093 IYDDAFS
+1093 DAFS

-1129 RRATPTCTGSTALAA
+1129 RRVTPTCTGSTGLAA
-1144 PVVTGSTNR
+1144 PVVTGSTDR
-1153 SGMPLIQWNKVSGA
+1153 SGMPLVQWNKVSGA
-1167 ARYQLWCSRIYDDFG
+1167 VRYQLWRSQIYDDFG
-1182 AVAYDLHADWD
+1182 AVAYALYEDWD

-1203 SYLNNGSLEDG
+1203 NYLNNASLEDG

-1243 VLATPVISVTTNAQY
+1243 VLATPVISSVTTNAQY
-1258 QPVLAWDKV
+1258 QPVLTWDKV

-1324 GSYYSAWSYSMRWD
+1324 GSYYSAWGYNMRWD
-1338 VLDTPEITEVYSP
+1338 VLDTPKLTEAYSP
-1351 EAGKAVLGWTK
+1351 EVGKAVIGWTK

-1394 TVQSGRVYY
+1394 TVQSGQVYY

-1422 TNFFVR
+1422 ISFFVR

>member
-16 FTILPLGTLDTA
+16 FAALPLGMLDTA
-28 WAEERASA
+28 WAEERALA

-86 EKTVYNTLKA
+86 EQTVYNTLKA

-112 TSGVL
+112 TTGVL

-139 WHDKVIGINYVYILA
+139 WHDKVIGINYAYTLA
-154 ADNTPFKDVTFSFAV
+154 ADNIPFKDVTFSFAV

-229 EYANGYGNPWQLLWV
+229 EYANSYGNPWQLLWV

-388 ISWTRVNG
+388 ISWSKVGG
-396 AAQYEIYRSAT
+396 A
-407 GKANSFSIIR
+407 
-417 RTSALTYTDVNA
+417 
-429 AAGNTYYY
+429 
-437 VVRAMKGSGSSAVYS
+437 
-452 KFSPAQSIQYAI
+452 
-464 TSLNAPTMTLTSAAS
+464 
-479 GQPVISWTRVNGAA
+479 
-493 QYEIYR
+493 
-499 SATGKANSFS
+499 
-509 IIRRTSALTYTDVNA
+509 
-524 AAGNTYYYVVRAISG
+524 
-539 SVKSA
+539 
-544 FCPAQSIQYAVASLN
+544 
-559 APTMTLTSAA
+559 
-569 SGQPVISWT
+569 T
-578 KVNGA
+578 K
-583 AQYEV
+583 
-588 YRSTNGKNF
+588 
-597 SIIRRT
+597 
-603 AALSYTDTSAA
+603 
-614 AGTTYYYQVRAIN
+614 
-627 GSVKSAF
+627 
-634 CPAQS
+634 
-639 IQYAITSLNAPTMT
+639 
-653 LTSAASGQPV
+653 
-663 VSWTKVN
+663 
-670 GAAQYEVYRSATGKA
+670 YEVYRSATGKA

-780 RRTAALSYTDT
+780 RRTAALAYTDT
-791 SAAAGTTYYYQ
+791 TAAAGTTYYYQ

-809 VKSAFCAAQSIQY
+809 VKSAFCPAQSIQY

-863 KNFSIVRRTAALSF
+863 KNFSIVRRTAALSY

-896 GSVKSDFCAAQSISL
+896 GSVKSDFCPAQSISL
-911 TVSEYAGECG
+911 TVSEYGGECG

-946 WYEEDD
+946 WYGEDD

-973 SGITYIGSSAF
+973 SGITYIGSSTF
-984 EGLDQLVSVS
+984 EGLDQLTSVS

-1000 YIGWNAFRDCASL
+1000 YIGWGAFSDCASL
-1013 TSIVIPE
+1013 TSIVVPE
-1020 GTKYLYGD
+1020 GIKVLY
-1028 AFIGC
+1028 ANTFARC

-1044 LEDIGGCIFQGCTS
+1044 LEWINDCIFSGCTS
-1058 LRDIVLPE
+1058 LQDIVLPE
-1066 GLSVITWRMFDGCTS
+1066 GIDYIPWRMFDGCTS
-1081 LRSITIPGSVMA
+1081 LRSVTIPGSIMSVSN
-1093 IYDDAFS
+1093 DAFS

-1129 RRATPTCTGSTALAA
+1129 RRVTPTCTGSTALAA
-1144 PVVTGSTNR
+1144 PVVTGSTDR
-1153 SGMPLIQWNKVSGA
+1153 SGMPLVQWNKVSGA
-1167 ARYQLWCSRIYDDFG
+1167 AKYQLWCSRIYDDFG

-1324 GSYYSAWSYSMRWD
+1324 GSYYSAWGYSMRWD

>member
-36 TAGEGSV
+36 TASEGSI

-112 TSGVL
+112 TTGVL

-139 WHDKVIGINYVYILA
+139 WHDKVIGINYAYTLA

-169 AQEFRGK
+169 GQEFRGK

-229 EYANGYGNPWQLLWV
+229 EYANSYGNPWQLLWV

-388 ISWTRVNG
+388 IGWSKVGG
-396 AAQYEIYRSAT
+396 ATQYEVYRSAT

-479 GQPVISWTRVNGAA
+479 GQPVISWT
-493 QYEIYR
+493 
-499 SATGKANSFS
+499 
-509 IIRRTSALTYTDVNA
+509 
-524 AAGNTYYYVVRAISG
+524 
-539 SVKSA
+539 
-544 FCPAQSIQYAVASLN
+544 
-559 APTMTLTSAA
+559 
-569 SGQPVISWT
+569 

-597 SIIRRT
+597 SIVRRT

-627 GSVKSAF
+627 GSVKS
-634 CPAQS
+634 
-639 IQYAITSLNAPTMT
+639 
-653 LTSAASGQPV
+653 
-663 VSWTKVN
+663 
-670 GAAQYEVYRSATGKA
+670 
-685 NSFSIIRRTSAL
+685 
-697 TYTDVNAAAGNT
+697 D
-709 YYYVVR
+709 
-715 AINGSVKSA
+715 

-756 WTKVNGAAQYEVYRS
+756 WTKVS
-771 TNGKNFSII
+771 
-780 RRTAALSYTDT
+780 
-791 SAAAGTTYYYQ
+791 
-802 VRAINGS
+802 
-809 VKSAFCAAQSIQY
+809 
-822 AVASLNAPTMTLT
+822 
-835 SAASGQPVVSWT
+835 
-847 KVNGAAQYE
+847 GAAQYE

-896 GSVKSDFCAAQSISL
+896 GSVKSAFCAAQSISL

-946 WYEEDD
+946 WYGEDD

-1112 SRTDWE
+1112 SRADWE
-1118 NMTFNTGNDAL
+1118 GVTFNTGNDAL
-1129 RRATPTCTGSTALAA
+1129 RRVTPTCTGSTALAA

-1153 SGMPLIQWNKVSGA
+1153 SGMPLVQWNKVSGA

-1214 VTYSYKVRAV
+1214 MTYSYKVRAV

-1267 SGAGYYEVWRW
+1267 SGAGCYEVWRW

-1324 GSYYSAWSYSMRWD
+1324 GSYYSAWGYSMRWD

>member
-16 FTILPLGTLDTA
+16 FAALPLGTLDTA

-36 TAGEGSV
+36 TAGEGSI

-112 TSGVL
+112 TTGVL

-139 WHDKVIGINYVYILA
+139 WHDKVIGINYAYTLA
-154 ADNTPFKDVTFSFAV
+154 AGNTPFKDVTFSFAV

-193 RSVVAANASKS
+193 RSVVAANASKA
-204 DHDKLQAYRQ
+204 DYDKLQAYRQ

-388 ISWTRVNG
+388 ISWSKVGG
-396 AAQYEIYRSAT
+396 AT
-407 GKANSFSIIR
+407 
-417 RTSALTYTDVNA
+417 
-429 AAGNTYYY
+429 
-437 VVRAMKGSGSSAVYS
+437 
-452 KFSPAQSIQYAI
+452 
-464 TSLNAPTMTLTSAAS
+464 
-479 GQPVISWTRVNGAA
+479 
-493 QYEIYR
+493 
-499 SATGKANSFS
+499 
-509 IIRRTSALTYTDVNA
+509 
-524 AAGNTYYYVVRAISG
+524 
-539 SVKSA
+539 
-544 FCPAQSIQYAVASLN
+544 
-559 APTMTLTSAA
+559 
-569 SGQPVISWT
+569 
-578 KVNGA
+578 
-583 AQYEV
+583 
-588 YRSTNGKNF
+588 
-597 SIIRRT
+597 
-603 AALSYTDTSAA
+603 
-614 AGTTYYYQVRAIN
+614 
-627 GSVKSAF
+627 
-634 CPAQS
+634 
-639 IQYAITSLNAPTMT
+639 
-653 LTSAASGQPV
+653 
-663 VSWTKVN
+663 
-670 GAAQYEVYRSATGKA
+670 QYEVYRSATGKA

-822 AVASLNAPTMTLT
+822 AVTSLNAPTMTLT

-863 KNFSIVRRTAALSF
+863 KNFSIVRRTAALSY

-896 GSVKSDFCAAQSISL
+896 GSVKSDFCPAQSISL
-911 TVSEYAGECG
+911 TVSEYGGECG

-946 WYEEDD
+946 WYGEDD

-973 SGITYIGSSAF
+973 SGITYIGGWAF
-984 EGLDQLVSVS
+984 SGLEQLASVS
-994 LPDTME
+994 LPDTLE
-1000 YIGWNAFRDCASL
+1000 YIGAAVFRDCTSL

-1020 GTKYLYGD
+1020 GTKNLYGD

-1058 LRDIVLPE
+1058 LQDIVLPE
-1066 GLSVITWRMFDGCTS
+1066 GIDYVPWRMFDGCTS
-1081 LRSITIPGSVMA
+1081 LRSVTIPGSIMSVSN
-1093 IYDDAFS
+1093 DAFS

-1129 RRATPTCTGSTALAA
+1129 RRVTPTCTGSTALAA
-1144 PVVTGSTNR
+1144 PVVTGSTDR
-1153 SGMPLIQWNKVSGA
+1153 SGMPLVQWNKVSGA

-1324 GSYYSAWSYSMRWD
+1324 GSYYSAWGYSMRWD

>member
-1 MKKKILAALMAAVML
+1 MKKKILAALMAVVML

-112 TSGVL
+112 TTGVL

-139 WHDKVIGINYVYILA
+139 WHDKVIGINYAYTIA
-154 ADNTPFKDVTFSFAV
+154 AGNTPFKDVTFSFAV

-280 TINVT
+280 TISVT

-388 ISWTRVNG
+388 ISWSKVGG
-396 AAQYEIYRSAT
+396 AAQYEVYRSAT

-464 TSLNAPTMTLTSAAS
+464 TSLNAPSMTLTSAAS
-479 GQPVISWTRVNGAA
+479 GQPVISWTKVSGAA
-493 QYEIYR
+493 QYEVYR

-544 FCPAQSIQYAVASLN
+544 FCPAQSIQYA
-559 APTMTLTSAA
+559 
-569 SGQPVISWT
+569 
-578 KVNGA
+578 
-583 AQYEV
+583 
-588 YRSTNGKNF
+588 
-597 SIIRRT
+597 
-603 AALSYTDTSAA
+603 
-614 AGTTYYYQVRAIN
+614 
-627 GSVKSAF
+627 
-634 CPAQS
+634 
-639 IQYAITSLNAPTMT
+639 ITSLTAPAMT

-663 VSWTKVN
+663 VSWTRVN

-771 TNGKNFSII
+771 TNGKNFSIV

-809 VKSAFCAAQSIQY
+809 VKSAFC
-822 AVASLNAPTMTLT
+822 P
-835 SAASGQPVVSWT
+835 
-847 KVNGAAQYE
+847 
-856 VYRSTNG
+856 
-863 KNFSIVRRTAALSF
+863 
-877 TDTSAAAGTTYYY
+877 
-890 QVRAIN
+890 
-896 GSVKSDFCAAQSISL
+896 AQSISL

-946 WYEEDD
+946 WYGEDD

-973 SGITYIGSSAF
+973 SGITYIGSSTF
-984 EGLDQLVSVS
+984 EGLDQLTSVS

-1000 YIGWNAFRDCASL
+1000 YIGWGAFSDCASL
-1013 TSIVIPE
+1013 TSIVVPE
-1020 GTKYLYGD
+1020 GIKVLY
-1028 AFIGC
+1028 ANTFARC

-1044 LEDIGGCIFQGCTS
+1044 LEWINDCIFSGCTS
-1058 LRDIVLPE
+1058 LQDIVLPE
-1066 GLSVITWRMFDGCTS
+1066 GIDYIPWRMFDGCTS
-1081 LRSITIPGSVMA
+1081 LRSVTIPGSIMSVSN
-1093 IYDDAFS
+1093 DAFS

-1129 RRATPTCTGSTALAA
+1129 RRVTPTCTGSTALAA
-1144 PVVTGSTNR
+1144 PVVTGSTDR
-1153 SGMPLIQWNKVSGA
+1153 SGMPLVQWNKVSGA
-1167 ARYQLWCSRIYDDFG
+1167 AKYQLWCSRIYDDFG

-1324 GSYYSAWSYSMRWD
+1324 GSYYSAWGYSMRWD

>member
-36 TAGEGSV
+36 TASEGSI

-86 EKTVYNTLKA
+86 EQTVYNTLKA

-112 TSGVL
+112 TTGVL

-139 WHDKVIGINYVYILA
+139 WHDKVIGINYAYTLA

-169 AQEFRGK
+169 GQEFRGK

-229 EYANGYGNPWQLLWV
+229 EYANSYGNPWQLLWV

-373 PTVTLKADAASGQPV
+373 PTVALKADAASGQPV
-388 ISWTRVNG
+388 ISLSKVGG
-396 AAQYEIYRSAT
+396 ATKYE
-407 GKANSFSIIR
+407 
-417 RTSALTYTDVNA
+417 V
-429 AAGNTYYY
+429 
-437 VVRAMKGSGSSAVYS
+437 
-452 KFSPAQSIQYAI
+452 
-464 TSLNAPTMTLTSAAS
+464 
-479 GQPVISWTRVNGAA
+479 
-493 QYEIYR
+493 YR

-544 FCPAQSIQYAVASLN
+544 FCPAQSIQYAITSLT

-569 SGQPVISWT
+569 SGQPVI
-578 KVNGA
+578 
-583 AQYEV
+583 
-588 YRSTNGKNF
+588 
-597 SIIRRT
+597 
-603 AALSYTDTSAA
+603 
-614 AGTTYYYQVRAIN
+614 
-627 GSVKSAF
+627 
-634 CPAQS
+634 
-639 IQYAITSLNAPTMT
+639 
-653 LTSAASGQPV
+653 
-663 VSWTKVN
+663 SWTKVN

-724 FCAAQSIQYAV
+724 FCPAQTIKYAIT
-735 ASLNAPTMT
+735 SLNAPTMT

-756 WTKVNGAAQYEVYRS
+756 
-771 TNGKNFSII
+771 
-780 RRTAALSYTDT
+780 
-791 SAAAGTTYYYQ
+791 
-802 VRAINGS
+802 
-809 VKSAFCAAQSIQY
+809 
-822 AVASLNAPTMTLT
+822 
-835 SAASGQPVVSWT
+835 
-847 KVNGAAQYE
+847 
-856 VYRSTNG
+856 
-863 KNFSIVRRTAALSF
+863 
-877 TDTSAAAGTTYYY
+877 
-890 QVRAIN
+890 
-896 GSVKSDFCAAQSISL
+896 
-911 TVSEYAGECG
+911 
-921 SRATWR
+921 
-927 LTDDGVLTI
+927 
-936 SGKDGIYEYG
+936 
-946 WYEEDD
+946 
-952 VYHPAPWAE
+952 
-961 EGMPAVK
+961 
-968 KLVVN
+968 
-973 SGITYIGSSAF
+973 
-984 EGLDQLVSVS
+984 
-994 LPDTME
+994 
-1000 YIGWNAFRDCASL
+1000 
-1013 TSIVIPE
+1013 
-1020 GTKYLYGD
+1020 
-1028 AFIGC
+1028 
-1033 TSLRS
+1033 
-1038 VKLPST
+1038 
-1044 LEDIGGCIFQGCTS
+1044 
-1058 LRDIVLPE
+1058 
-1066 GLSVITWRMFDGCTS
+1066 
-1081 LRSITIPGSVMA
+1081 
-1093 IYDDAFS
+1093 
-1100 GCTALTSVIFGG
+1100 
-1112 SRTDWE
+1112 
-1118 NMTFNTGNDAL
+1118 
-1129 RRATPTCTGSTALAA
+1129 
-1144 PVVTGSTNR
+1144 
-1153 SGMPLIQWNKVSGA
+1153 
-1167 ARYQLWCSRIYDDFG
+1167 
-1182 AVAYDLHADWD
+1182 
-1193 EEWFWDGNCC
+1193 
-1203 SYLNNGSLEDG
+1203 
-1214 VTYSYKVRAV
+1214 
-1224 DANGNVG
+1224 
-1231 AFSKE
+1231 
-1236 IRITFEP
+1236 
-1243 VLATPVISVTTNAQY
+1243 
-1258 QPVLAWDKV
+1258 
-1267 SGAGYYEVWRW
+1267 
-1278 CEEDETDQCIRRTA
+1278 
-1292 GLTWTDTT
+1292 
-1300 AELGKTYWY
+1300 
-1309 YLRAYSPDWNFTTDT
+1309 
-1324 GSYYSAWSYSMRWD
+1324 
-1338 VLDTPEITEVYSP
+1338 
-1351 EAGKAVLGWTK
+1351 WTK

>member
-16 FTILPLGTLDTA
+16 FAALPLGTLDTA

-112 TSGVL
+112 TTGVL

-139 WHDKVIGINYVYILA
+139 WHDKVIGINYAYTLA
-154 ADNTPFKDVTFSFAV
+154 AGNTPFKDVTFSFAV

-229 EYANGYGNPWQLLWV
+229 EYANSYGNPWQLLWV

-388 ISWTRVNG
+388 ISWSKVGG
-396 AAQYEIYRSAT
+396 ATKYEVYRSAT

-464 TSLNAPTMTLTSAAS
+464 TSLNAPSMTLTSAAS
-479 GQPVISWTRVNGAA
+479 GQPVISWTKVNGAA
-493 QYEIYR
+493 QYEVYR

-544 FCPAQSIQYAVASLN
+544 FCA
-559 APTMTLTSAA
+559 
-569 SGQPVISWT
+569 
-578 KVNGA
+578 
-583 AQYEV
+583 
-588 YRSTNGKNF
+588 
-597 SIIRRT
+597 
-603 AALSYTDTSAA
+603 
-614 AGTTYYYQVRAIN
+614 
-627 GSVKSAF
+627 
-634 CPAQS
+634 AQS
-639 IQYAITSLNAPTMT
+639 IQYAITSLNVPTMT

-670 GAAQYEVYRSATGKA
+670 GAAQYEIYRSATGKA

-724 FCAAQSIQYAV
+724 FCAAQSIQYAI
-735 ASLNAPTMT
+735 T
-744 LTSAASGQPVVS
+744 
-756 WTKVNGAAQYEVYRS
+756 
-771 TNGKNFSII
+771 
-780 RRTAALSYTDT
+780 
-791 SAAAGTTYYYQ
+791 
-802 VRAINGS
+802 
-809 VKSAFCAAQSIQY
+809 
-822 AVASLNAPTMTLT
+822 SLNAPTMTLT

-863 KNFSIVRRTAALSF
+863 KNFSIVRRTAALSY

-896 GSVKSDFCAAQSISL
+896 GSVKSDFCPAQSISL
-911 TVSEYAGECG
+911 TVSEYGGECG

-946 WYEEDD
+946 WYGEDD

-961 EGMPAVK
+961 EAMPAVK

-973 SGITYIGSSAF
+973 SGITYIGSSTF
-984 EGLDQLVSVS
+984 EGLDQLTSVS

-1000 YIGWNAFRDCASL
+1000 YIGWGAFSDCASL
-1013 TSIVIPE
+1013 TSIVVPE
-1020 GTKYLYGD
+1020 GIKVLY
-1028 AFIGC
+1028 ANTFARC

-1044 LEDIGGCIFQGCTS
+1044 LEWINDCIFSGCTS
-1058 LRDIVLPE
+1058 LQDIVLPE
-1066 GLSVITWRMFDGCTS
+1066 GIDYIPWRMFDGCTS
-1081 LRSITIPGSVMA
+1081 LRSVTIPGSIMSVSN
-1093 IYDDAFS
+1093 DAFS

-1129 RRATPTCTGSTALAA
+1129 RRVTPTCTGSTALAA
-1144 PVVTGSTNR
+1144 PVVTGSTDR
-1153 SGMPLIQWNKVSGA
+1153 SGMPLVQWNKVSGA
-1167 ARYQLWCSRIYDDFG
+1167 AKYQLWCSRIYDDFG

-1278 CEEDETDQCIRRTA
+1278 CEEDGTDQCIRRTA

-1324 GSYYSAWSYSMRWD
+1324 GSYYSAWGYSMRWD

>member
-16 FTILPLGTLDTA
+16 FAALPLGTLDTA

-36 TAGEGSV
+36 TVSEGSV

-78 AKANLNAE
+78 AKANLNTE
-86 EKTVYNTLKA
+86 EQTVYNTLKA

-112 TSGVL
+112 TTGVL

-139 WHDKVIGINYVYILA
+139 WHDKVIGINYAYTLA
-154 ADNTPFKDVTFSFAV
+154 AGNTPFKDVTFSFAV

-176 DMTTT
+176 DVTTT

-229 EYANGYGNPWQLLWV
+229 EYANVYGNPWQLLWV

-280 TINVT
+280 TISVT

-388 ISWTRVNG
+388 ISWSKVGG
-396 AAQYEIYRSAT
+396 ATQYEVYRSAT

-464 TSLNAPTMTLTSAAS
+464 TSLNAPSMTLTSAASGQPVVSWTRVNGAAQYEVYRSATGKANSFSIIRRTSALTYTDVNAAAGNTYYYVVRAINGSVKSAFCAAQSIQYAVASLNVPTMTLKADAASGQPVVSWTKVSGAAQYEVYRSTNGKNFSIVRRTAALSYTDTSAAAGTTYYYQVRAINGSVKSDFSPAQSIQCAVASLNAPTMTLTSAAS

-544 FCPAQSIQYAVASLN
+544 FCAAQTIKYAITSLT
-559 APTMTLTSAA
+559 APTMTLKADTS

-578 KVNGA
+578 KVSGA

-597 SIIRRT
+597 SIVRRT

-634 CPAQS
+634 SP
-639 IQYAITSLNAPTMT
+639 
-653 LTSAASGQPV
+653 
-663 VSWTKVN
+663 
-670 GAAQYEVYRSATGKA
+670 
-685 NSFSIIRRTSAL
+685 
-697 TYTDVNAAAGNT
+697 
-709 YYYVVR
+709 
-715 AINGSVKSA
+715 
-724 FCAAQSIQYAV
+724 
-735 ASLNAPTMT
+735 
-744 LTSAASGQPVVS
+744 
-756 WTKVNGAAQYEVYRS
+756 
-771 TNGKNFSII
+771 
-780 RRTAALSYTDT
+780 
-791 SAAAGTTYYYQ
+791 
-802 VRAINGS
+802 
-809 VKSAFCAAQSIQY
+809 
-822 AVASLNAPTMTLT
+822 
-835 SAASGQPVVSWT
+835 
-847 KVNGAAQYE
+847 
-856 VYRSTNG
+856 
-863 KNFSIVRRTAALSF
+863 
-877 TDTSAAAGTTYYY
+877 
-890 QVRAIN
+890 
-896 GSVKSDFCAAQSISL
+896 AQSISL

-936 SGKDGIYEYG
+936 SGKDGICEYG
-946 WYEEDD
+946 WYGEDD

-973 SGITYIGSSAF
+973 SGITYIGSSTF
-984 EGLDQLVSVS
+984 EGLDQLTSVS

-1000 YIGWNAFRDCASL
+1000 YIGWGAFSDCASL
-1013 TSIVIPE
+1013 TSIVVPE
-1020 GTKYLYGD
+1020 GIKVLY
-1028 AFIGC
+1028 ANTFARC

-1044 LEDIGGCIFQGCTS
+1044 LEWINDCIFSGCTS
-1058 LRDIVLPE
+1058 LQDIVLPE
-1066 GLSVITWRMFDGCTS
+1066 GIDYIPWRMFDGCTS
-1081 LRSITIPGSVMA
+1081 LRSVTIPGSIMSVSN
-1093 IYDDAFS
+1093 DAFS

-1153 SGMPLIQWNKVSGA
+1153 SGMPLVQWNKVSGA

-1267 SGAGYYEVWRW
+1267 SGAGCYEVWRW

-1324 GSYYSAWSYSMRWD
+1324 GSYYSAWGYSMRWD

-1351 EAGKAVLGWTK
+1351 EAGKAVIGWTK

-1394 TVQSGRVYY
+1394 TVQSGQVYY

-1422 TNFFVR
+1422 TSFFVR

>member
-1 MKKKILAALMAAVML
+1 M
-16 FTILPLGTLDTA
+16 
-28 WAEERASA
+28 
-36 TAGEGSV
+36 
-43 SGGKLLEGYLYRL
+43 
-56 AGMDIR
+56 
-62 SYENGF
+62 
-68 NSSSMAATYS
+68 
-78 AKANLNAE
+78 
-86 EKTVYNTLKA
+86 
-96 EIEKIASGQ
+96 
-105 RKDTNIK
+105 
-112 TSGVL
+112 
-117 GSQASADKVWHALLS
+117 
-132 DLPYELY
+132 
-139 WHDKVIGINYVYILA
+139 IGINYAYTLA
-154 ADNTPFKDVTFSFAV
+154 AGNTPFKDVTFSFAV

-280 TINVT
+280 TISVT

-360 GTDYTPAATTLTA
+360 GTNYTPAATTLTA

-388 ISWTRVNG
+388 ISWSKVGG
-396 AAQYEIYRSAT
+396 AT
-407 GKANSFSIIR
+407 
-417 RTSALTYTDVNA
+417 
-429 AAGNTYYY
+429 
-437 VVRAMKGSGSSAVYS
+437 
-452 KFSPAQSIQYAI
+452 
-464 TSLNAPTMTLTSAAS
+464 
-479 GQPVISWTRVNGAA
+479 
-493 QYEIYR
+493 
-499 SATGKANSFS
+499 
-509 IIRRTSALTYTDVNA
+509 
-524 AAGNTYYYVVRAISG
+524 
-539 SVKSA
+539 
-544 FCPAQSIQYAVASLN
+544 
-559 APTMTLTSAA
+559 
-569 SGQPVISWT
+569 
-578 KVNGA
+578 
-583 AQYEV
+583 
-588 YRSTNGKNF
+588 
-597 SIIRRT
+597 
-603 AALSYTDTSAA
+603 
-614 AGTTYYYQVRAIN
+614 
-627 GSVKSAF
+627 
-634 CPAQS
+634 
-639 IQYAITSLNAPTMT
+639 
-653 LTSAASGQPV
+653 
-663 VSWTKVN
+663 
-670 GAAQYEVYRSATGKA
+670 QYEVYRSATGKA

-715 AINGSVKSA
+715 AISGSVKSA

-771 TNGKNFSII
+771 TNG
-780 RRTAALSYTDT
+780 T
-791 SAAAGTTYYYQ
+791 
-802 VRAINGS
+802 
-809 VKSAFCAAQSIQY
+809 
-822 AVASLNAPTMTLT
+822 
-835 SAASGQPVVSWT
+835 
-847 KVNGAAQYE
+847 
-856 VYRSTNG
+856 
-863 KNFSIVRRTAALSF
+863 NFSIVRRTAALTY
-877 TDTSAAAGTTYYY
+877 TDVNAAAGTTYYY

-896 GSVKSDFCAAQSISL
+896 GSVKSDFCPAQSISL
-911 TVSEYAGECG
+911 TVSEYGGECG

-946 WYEEDD
+946 WYGEDD

-961 EGMPAVK
+961 EGVPAVK

-973 SGITYIGSSAF
+973 SGITYIGSSTF
-984 EGLDQLVSVS
+984 EGLDQLTSVS

-1000 YIGWNAFRDCASL
+1000 YIGWGAFSDCASL
-1013 TSIVIPE
+1013 TSIVVPE
-1020 GTKYLYGD
+1020 GIKVLY
-1028 AFIGC
+1028 ANTFARC

-1044 LEDIGGCIFQGCTS
+1044 LEWINDCIFSGCTS
-1058 LRDIVLPE
+1058 LQDIVLPE
-1066 GLSVITWRMFDGCTS
+1066 GIDYIPWRMFDGCTS
-1081 LRSITIPGSVMA
+1081 LRSVTIPGSIMSVSN
-1093 IYDDAFS
+1093 DAFS

-1129 RRATPTCTGSTALAA
+1129 RRVTPTCTGSTALAA
-1144 PVVTGSTNR
+1144 PVVTGSTDR
-1153 SGMPLIQWNKVSGA
+1153 SGMPLVQWNKVSGA
-1167 ARYQLWCSRIYDDFG
+1167 AKYQLWCSRIYDDFG

-1324 GSYYSAWSYSMRWD
+1324 GSYYSAWGYSMRWD

>member
-36 TAGEGSV
+36 TAGEGSI

-112 TSGVL
+112 TTGVL

-139 WHDKVIGINYVYILA
+139 WHDKVIGINYAYTLA

-176 DMTTT
+176 DMATT

-193 RSVVAANASKS
+193 RSVVAANASKA

-280 TINVT
+280 TISVT

-373 PTVTLKADAASGQPV
+373 PTMTLKADAASGQPV
-388 ISWTRVNG
+388 IRWSKVGG
-396 AAQYEIYRSAT
+396 AT
-407 GKANSFSIIR
+407 
-417 RTSALTYTDVNA
+417 
-429 AAGNTYYY
+429 
-437 VVRAMKGSGSSAVYS
+437 
-452 KFSPAQSIQYAI
+452 
-464 TSLNAPTMTLTSAAS
+464 
-479 GQPVISWTRVNGAA
+479 
-493 QYEIYR
+493 
-499 SATGKANSFS
+499 
-509 IIRRTSALTYTDVNA
+509 
-524 AAGNTYYYVVRAISG
+524 
-539 SVKSA
+539 
-544 FCPAQSIQYAVASLN
+544 
-559 APTMTLTSAA
+559 
-569 SGQPVISWT
+569 
-578 KVNGA
+578 
-583 AQYEV
+583 
-588 YRSTNGKNF
+588 
-597 SIIRRT
+597 
-603 AALSYTDTSAA
+603 
-614 AGTTYYYQVRAIN
+614 
-627 GSVKSAF
+627 
-634 CPAQS
+634 
-639 IQYAITSLNAPTMT
+639 
-653 LTSAASGQPV
+653 
-663 VSWTKVN
+663 
-670 GAAQYEVYRSATGKA
+670 QYEVYRSATGKA

-771 TNGKNFSII
+771 TNGKNFSI
-780 RRTAALSYTDT
+780 
-791 SAAAGTTYYYQ
+791 
-802 VRAINGS
+802 
-809 VKSAFCAAQSIQY
+809 
-822 AVASLNAPTMTLT
+822 
-835 SAASGQPVVSWT
+835 
-847 KVNGAAQYE
+847 
-856 VYRSTNG
+856 
-863 KNFSIVRRTAALSF
+863 VRRTAALSF
-877 TDTSAAAGTTYYY
+877 TDTNAAAGTTYYY

-896 GSVKSDFCAAQSISL
+896 GSVKSDFCPAQSISL
-911 TVSEYAGECG
+911 TVSEYGGECG

-946 WYEEDD
+946 WYGEDD

-973 SGITYIGSSAF
+973 SGITYIGGWAF
-984 EGLDQLVSVS
+984 SGLEQLASVS
-994 LPDTME
+994 LPDTLE
-1000 YIGWNAFRDCASL
+1000 YIGAAVFRDCTSL

-1044 LEDIGGCIFQGCTS
+1044 LEDIGGCIFRGCTS
-1058 LRDIVLPE
+1058 LQDIVLPE
-1066 GLSVITWRMFDGCTS
+1066 GIDYVPWRMFDGCTS
-1081 LRSITIPGSVMA
+1081 LRSVTIPGSVMA

-1112 SRTDWE
+1112 SRADWE
-1118 NMTFNTGNDAL
+1118 GVTFNTGNDAL
-1129 RRATPTCTGSTALAA
+1129 RRVTPTCTGSTALAA

-1258 QPVLAWDKV
+1258 QPVLTWDKV

-1278 CEEDETDQCIRRTA
+1278 CEEDGTDQCIRRTA

-1324 GSYYSAWSYSMRWD
+1324 GSYYSAWGYSMRWD

>member
-68 NSSSMAATYS
+68 NSSSLAATYS

-86 EKTVYNTLKA
+86 ERTVYNTLKA

-112 TSGVL
+112 TTGVL

-139 WHDKVIGINYVYILA
+139 WHDKVIGINYAYILA

-193 RSVVAANASKS
+193 RSVVAANAPKS

-229 EYANGYGNPWQLLWV
+229 EYANSYGNPWQLLWV

-280 TINVT
+280 TISVT

-373 PTVTLKADAASGQPV
+373 PTMTLKADAASGQPV
-388 ISWTRVNG
+388 ISWSKVGG
-396 AAQYEIYRSAT
+396 AT
-407 GKANSFSIIR
+407 
-417 RTSALTYTDVNA
+417 
-429 AAGNTYYY
+429 
-437 VVRAMKGSGSSAVYS
+437 
-452 KFSPAQSIQYAI
+452 
-464 TSLNAPTMTLTSAAS
+464 
-479 GQPVISWTRVNGAA
+479 
-493 QYEIYR
+493 
-499 SATGKANSFS
+499 
-509 IIRRTSALTYTDVNA
+509 
-524 AAGNTYYYVVRAISG
+524 
-539 SVKSA
+539 
-544 FCPAQSIQYAVASLN
+544 
-559 APTMTLTSAA
+559 
-569 SGQPVISWT
+569 
-578 KVNGA
+578 
-583 AQYEV
+583 
-588 YRSTNGKNF
+588 
-597 SIIRRT
+597 
-603 AALSYTDTSAA
+603 
-614 AGTTYYYQVRAIN
+614 
-627 GSVKSAF
+627 
-634 CPAQS
+634 
-639 IQYAITSLNAPTMT
+639 
-653 LTSAASGQPV
+653 
-663 VSWTKVN
+663 
-670 GAAQYEVYRSATGKA
+670 QYEVYRSATGKA

-771 TNGKNFSII
+771 TNGKNFSIV

-809 VKSAFCAAQSIQY
+809 VKS
-822 AVASLNAPTMTLT
+822 
-835 SAASGQPVVSWT
+835 
-847 KVNGAAQYE
+847 
-856 VYRSTNG
+856 
-863 KNFSIVRRTAALSF
+863 
-877 TDTSAAAGTTYYY
+877 
-890 QVRAIN
+890 
-896 GSVKSDFCAAQSISL
+896 DFCPAQSISL
-911 TVSEYAGECG
+911 TVSEYGGECG

-946 WYEEDD
+946 WYGEDD

-973 SGITYIGSSAF
+973 SGITYIGSSTF
-984 EGLDQLVSVS
+984 EGLDQLTSVS

-1000 YIGWNAFRDCASL
+1000 YIGWGAFSDCASL
-1013 TSIVIPE
+1013 TSIVVPE
-1020 GTKYLYGD
+1020 GIKVLY
-1028 AFIGC
+1028 ANTFARC

-1044 LEDIGGCIFQGCTS
+1044 LEWINDCIFSGCTS
-1058 LRDIVLPE
+1058 LQDIVLPE
-1066 GLSVITWRMFDGCTS
+1066 GIDYIPWRMFDGCTS
-1081 LRSITIPGSVMA
+1081 LRSVTIPSSIMSVSNN
-1093 IYDDAFS
+1093 AFS

-1144 PVVTGSTNR
+1144 PVVTGSTDR
-1153 SGMPLIQWNKVSGA
+1153 SGMPLVQWNKVSGA

-1182 AVAYDLHADWD
+1182 AVAYDLYADWD
-1193 EEWFWDGNCC
+1193 EEWVWDGNCC

-1258 QPVLAWDKV
+1258 QPVLSWDKV

-1324 GSYYSAWSYSMRWD
+1324 GSYYSAWGYSMRWD

-1422 TNFFVR
+1422 ANFFVR

>member
-86 EKTVYNTLKA
+86 EQTVYNTLKA

-112 TSGVL
+112 TTGVL

-139 WHDKVIGINYVYILA
+139 WHDKVIGINYAYTLA
-154 ADNTPFKDVTFSFAV
+154 ADNTPFKNVTFSFAV

-388 ISWTRVNG
+388 ISWSKVGG
-396 AAQYEIYRSAT
+396 AT
-407 GKANSFSIIR
+407 
-417 RTSALTYTDVNA
+417 
-429 AAGNTYYY
+429 
-437 VVRAMKGSGSSAVYS
+437 
-452 KFSPAQSIQYAI
+452 
-464 TSLNAPTMTLTSAAS
+464 
-479 GQPVISWTRVNGAA
+479 
-493 QYEIYR
+493 
-499 SATGKANSFS
+499 
-509 IIRRTSALTYTDVNA
+509 
-524 AAGNTYYYVVRAISG
+524 
-539 SVKSA
+539 
-544 FCPAQSIQYAVASLN
+544 
-559 APTMTLTSAA
+559 
-569 SGQPVISWT
+569 
-578 KVNGA
+578 
-583 AQYEV
+583 
-588 YRSTNGKNF
+588 
-597 SIIRRT
+597 
-603 AALSYTDTSAA
+603 
-614 AGTTYYYQVRAIN
+614 
-627 GSVKSAF
+627 
-634 CPAQS
+634 
-639 IQYAITSLNAPTMT
+639 
-653 LTSAASGQPV
+653 
-663 VSWTKVN
+663 
-670 GAAQYEVYRSATGKA
+670 QYEVYRSATGKA

-771 TNGKNFSII
+771 TNGKNFSIV

-847 KVNGAAQYE
+847 KVSGAAQYE

-877 TDTSAAAGTTYYY
+877 TDTNAAAGATYYY

-896 GSVKSDFCAAQSISL
+896 GSVKSDFSPAQSISL

-936 SGKDGIYEYG
+936 SGKDGIYNYG

-973 SGITYIGSSAF
+973 SGITYIGDSAF

-1000 YIGWNAFRDCASL
+1000 YIGWGAFSDCASL
-1013 TSIVIPE
+1013 TSIVVPE
-1020 GTKYLYGD
+1020 GIKVLCANTF
-1028 AFIGC
+1028 ARC

-1044 LEDIGGCIFQGCTS
+1044 MSWIDGCIFSGCTS
-1058 LRDIVLPE
+1058 LQDIVLPE
-1066 GLSVITWRMFDGCTS
+1066 GLTDITWQMFKDCTS
-1081 LRSITIPGSVMA
+1081 LRSITIPGSIMSVSN
-1093 IYDDAFS
+1093 DAFS

-1112 SRTDWE
+1112 SRADWE

-1129 RRATPTCTGSTALAA
+1129 RRITPTCTGSTALAA
-1144 PVVTGSTNR
+1144 PVVTGSTDR
-1153 SGMPLIQWNKVSGA
+1153 SGMPLVQWNKVSGA
-1167 ARYQLWCSRIYDDFG
+1167 VRYQLWRSQIYDDFG
-1182 AVAYDLHADWD
+1182 AVAYDLYADWD
-1193 EEWFWDGNCC
+1193 EEWLWDGNCC

-1258 QPVLAWDKV
+1258 QPVLTWDKV

-1278 CEEDETDQCIRRTA
+1278 CEEDEMDQCIRRTA

-1324 GSYYSAWSYSMRWD
+1324 GSYYSAWGYSMRWD

-1394 TVQSGRVYY
+1394 TVQSGQVYY

-1415 GYSDFLW
+1415 GYSDFTR

>member
-112 TSGVL
+112 TTGVL

-139 WHDKVIGINYVYILA
+139 WHDKVIGINYAYTLA
-154 ADNTPFKDVTFSFAV
+154 AGNTPFKDVTFSFAV

-280 TINVT
+280 TISVT

-373 PTVTLKADAASGQPV
+373 PTMTLKADAASGQPV
-388 ISWTRVNG
+388 ISWSKVGG
-396 AAQYEIYRSAT
+396 ATQYEVYRSAT

-479 GQPVISWTRVNGAA
+479 GQPVISWT
-493 QYEIYR
+493 
-499 SATGKANSFS
+499 
-509 IIRRTSALTYTDVNA
+509 
-524 AAGNTYYYVVRAISG
+524 
-539 SVKSA
+539 
-544 FCPAQSIQYAVASLN
+544 
-559 APTMTLTSAA
+559 
-569 SGQPVISWT
+569 
-578 KVNGA
+578 
-583 AQYEV
+583 
-588 YRSTNGKNF
+588 
-597 SIIRRT
+597 
-603 AALSYTDTSAA
+603 
-614 AGTTYYYQVRAIN
+614 
-627 GSVKSAF
+627 
-634 CPAQS
+634 
-639 IQYAITSLNAPTMT
+639 
-653 LTSAASGQPV
+653 
-663 VSWTKVN
+663 KVN

-724 FCAAQSIQYAV
+724 FCAAQSIQYAIT
-735 ASLNAPTMT
+735 SLNAPTMT

-780 RRTAALSYTDT
+780 RRTAALNYTDT

-809 VKSAFCAAQSIQY
+809 VKSAFCPAQSIQY

-847 KVNGAAQYE
+847 KVSGAAQYE

-877 TDTSAAAGTTYYY
+877 TDTNAAAGATYYY

-896 GSVKSDFCAAQSISL
+896 GSVKSEFCPAQSISL
-911 TVSEYAGECG
+911 TVSEYGGECG

-946 WYEEDD
+946 WYGEDD

-973 SGITYIGSSAF
+973 SGITYIGSSTF
-984 EGLDQLVSVS
+984 EGLDQLTSVS

-1000 YIGWNAFRDCASL
+1000 YIGWGAFSDCASL
-1013 TSIVIPE
+1013 TSIVVPE
-1020 GTKYLYGD
+1020 GIKVLY
-1028 AFIGC
+1028 ANTFARC
-1033 TSLRS
+1033 TSLCS

-1044 LEDIGGCIFQGCTS
+1044 LEWINDCIFSGCTS
-1058 LRDIVLPE
+1058 LQDIVLPE
-1066 GLSVITWRMFDGCTS
+1066 GIDHVPWRMFDGCTS
-1081 LRSITIPGSVMA
+1081 LRSVTIPSSIMSVSN
-1093 IYDDAFS
+1093 DAFS

-1112 SRTDWE
+1112 SRADWE
-1118 NMTFNTGNDAL
+1118 GVTFNTGNDAL

-1267 SGAGYYEVWRW
+1267 SGAGCYEVWRW

-1324 GSYYSAWSYSMRWD
+1324 GSYYSAWGCSMRWD
-1338 VLDTPEITEVYSP
+1338 VLDTPKLTEAYSP
-1351 EAGKAVLGWTK
+1351 EVGKAVIGWTK

>member
-16 FTILPLGTLDTA
+16 FAALPLGTLDTA

-36 TAGEGSV
+36 TASEGSV

-112 TSGVL
+112 TTGVL

-139 WHDKVIGINYVYILA
+139 WHDKVIGINYAYTLA
-154 ADNTPFKDVTFSFAV
+154 AGNTPFKDVTFSFAV

-360 GTDYTPAATTLTA
+360 GTNYTPAATTLTA

-388 ISWTRVNG
+388 ISWSKVGG
-396 AAQYEIYRSAT
+396 ATQYEVYRSAT

-464 TSLNAPTMTLTSAAS
+464 TSLNAPSMTLTSAAS
-479 GQPVISWTRVNGAA
+479 GQPVI
-493 QYEIYR
+493 
-499 SATGKANSFS
+499 
-509 IIRRTSALTYTDVNA
+509 
-524 AAGNTYYYVVRAISG
+524 
-539 SVKSA
+539 
-544 FCPAQSIQYAVASLN
+544 
-559 APTMTLTSAA
+559 
-569 SGQPVISWT
+569 
-578 KVNGA
+578 
-583 AQYEV
+583 
-588 YRSTNGKNF
+588 
-597 SIIRRT
+597 
-603 AALSYTDTSAA
+603 
-614 AGTTYYYQVRAIN
+614 
-627 GSVKSAF
+627 
-634 CPAQS
+634 
-639 IQYAITSLNAPTMT
+639 
-653 LTSAASGQPV
+653 
-663 VSWTKVN
+663 SWTKVN

-771 TNGKNFSII
+771 TNGKNFSIV

-863 KNFSIVRRTAALSF
+863 KNFSIVRRTAALSY

-896 GSVKSDFCAAQSISL
+896 GSVKSDFCPAQSISL
-911 TVSEYAGECG
+911 TVSEYGGECG

-952 VYHPAPWAE
+952 VYHPAPWTE

-973 SGITYIGSSAF
+973 SGITYIGGWAF
-984 EGLDQLVSVS
+984 SGLEQLASVS
-994 LPDTME
+994 LPDTLE
-1000 YIGWNAFRDCASL
+1000 YIGAAVFRDCTSL

-1020 GTKYLYGD
+1020 GTKNLYGD

-1058 LRDIVLPE
+1058 LQDIVLPE
-1066 GLSVITWRMFDGCTS
+1066 GIDYVPWRMFDGCTS
-1081 LRSITIPGSVMA
+1081 LRSVTIPGSIMSVSN
-1093 IYDDAFS
+1093 DAFS

-1129 RRATPTCTGSTALAA
+1129 RRVTPTCTGSTALAA
-1144 PVVTGSTNR
+1144 PVVTGSTDR
-1153 SGMPLIQWNKVSGA
+1153 SGMPLVQWNKVSGA
-1167 ARYQLWCSRIYDDFG
+1167 AKYQLWCSRIYDDFG

-1324 GSYYSAWSYSMRWD
+1324 GSYYSAWGYSMRWD

>member
-16 FTILPLGTLDTA
+16 FTVLPLGTLDTA

-36 TAGEGSV
+36 TANSGSISSGE
-43 SGGKLLEGYLYRL
+43 LLDGYLYRL

-62 SYENGF
+62 SYETGF
-68 NSSSMAATYS
+68 SSSSMAASYS
-78 AKANLNAE
+78 AKANLNRVE
-86 EKTVYNTLKA
+86 QNVYNTLKA

-112 TSGVL
+112 TTGVL
-117 GSQASADKVWHALLS
+117 GSKDSADKVWHALMA

-139 WHDKVIGINYVYILA
+139 WHDKVIGINYAYTLTA
-154 ADNTPFKDVTFSFAV
+154 GGTPFKDVTFSFAV
-169 AQEFRGK
+169 AQEFRGA
-176 DMTTT
+176 DVTTT

-204 DHDKLQAYRQ
+204 DYDKLQAYRQ

-229 EYANGYGNPWQLLWV
+229 EYTASYGSPWQLLWV
-244 FDGDSTTNVVC
+244 FDGDTSTNVVC

-280 TINVT
+280 TISVT

-315 MKGYPQKLFL
+315 MKGYPRKLFL

-335 TVENTVYTYGTETR
+335 TVENTVYTYDDVTR

-373 PTVTLKADAASGQPV
+373 PTVTLKADASTGQPV
-388 ISWTRVNG
+388 ISWSKVSG
-396 AAQYEIYRSAT
+396 AAQYEVYRSAT

-417 RTSALTYTDVNA
+417 RTAALSYTDTSA

-437 VVRAMKGSGSSAVYS
+437 VVRAMKGSGSSATYS
-452 KFSPAQSIQYAI
+452 KFSKAQQITYTVSSLAVPA
-464 TSLNAPTMTLTSAAS
+464 MTLTSANS
-479 GQPVISWTRVNGAA
+479 GQPVISWSKVNGAA

-499 SATGKANSFS
+499 SVDGVKFS
-509 IIRRTSALTYTDVNA
+509 IIRRTAALAYTDTSA
-524 AAGNTYYYVVRAISG
+524 AAGTTYYYKVRAMSGSMYSDFCAVQTIKYAITSLTAPTMTLTSGDNGQPVISWTKVSGAAQYEIFRSTDGSKFSIIRRTAALSYTDTSAAAGTTYYYQVRAING
-539 SVKSA
+539 DVKSA
-544 FCPAQSIQYAVASLN
+544 FCAAQSIQYAIGSLT

-569 SGQPVISWT
+569 GGQPVISWS

-583 AQYEV
+583 AQYEIF
-588 YRSTNGKNF
+588 RSTDGSKF

-627 GSVKSAF
+627 GSVKSDF
-634 CPAQS
+634 CAAQS
-639 IQYAITSLNAPTMT
+639 IQYAIASLTAPTMT
-653 LTSAASGQPV
+653 LTSAANGQPV
-663 VSWTKVN
+663 VSWTKVS
-670 GAAQYEVYRSATGKA
+670 GAAQYEI
-685 NSFSIIRRTSAL
+685 F
-697 TYTDVNAAAGNT
+697 
-709 YYYVVR
+709 
-715 AINGSVKSA
+715 
-724 FCAAQSIQYAV
+724 
-735 ASLNAPTMT
+735 
-744 LTSAASGQPVVS
+744 
-756 WTKVNGAAQYEVYRS
+756 RS

-780 RRTAALSYTDT
+780 RRTAALSFTDT

-809 VKSAFCAAQSIQY
+809 VKSGFCAAQSIQY
-822 AVASLNAPTMTLT
+822 AIASLAAPAMTLT
-835 SAASGQPVVSWT
+835 TTDNGQPVVSWS

-877 TDTSAAAGTTYYY
+877 TDTSAAAGATYYY

-896 GSVKSDFCAAQSISL
+896 GSVKSDFCPAQSISL
-911 TVSEYAGECG
+911 TVSEYGGECG
-921 SRATWR
+921 SRVTWS

-936 SGKDGIYEYG
+936 SGKDGIYNYG

-973 SGITYIGSSAF
+973 SGITYIGGWAF
-984 EGLDQLVSVS
+984 SGLEQLASVS
-994 LPDTME
+994 LPDTLE
-1000 YIGWNAFRDCASL
+1000 YIGWSAFRECASL

-1044 LEDIGGCIFQGCTS
+1044 LEDIDGCIFQGCTS
-1058 LRDIVLPE
+1058 LQDIVLLE
-1066 GLSVITWRMFDGCTS
+1066 GMTFIPWRMFDGCTS
-1081 LRSITIPGSVMA
+1081 LRSVTIPSSIMSVSN
-1093 IYDDAFS
+1093 DAFS

-1112 SRTDWE
+1112 SRADWE
-1118 NMTFNTGNDAL
+1118 SITFNTGNDAL
-1129 RRATPTCTGSTALAA
+1129 RRITPTCTGSTGLAA

-1167 ARYQLWCSRIYDDFG
+1167 AGYQLWCSRIYDDFG
-1182 AVAYDLHADWD
+1182 AVAYDLYADGNED
-1193 EEWFWDGNCC
+1193 WFWDGNRCT
-1203 SYLNNGSLEDG
+1203 YMNNGSLEDG

-1236 IRITFEP
+1236 VRITFEP

-1258 QPVLAWDKV
+1258 QPVLTWDKV

-1278 CEEDETDQCIRRTA
+1278 CEEDETDQRIRRTA
-1292 GLTWTDTT
+1292 GLTWTDAT

-1324 GSYYSAWSYSMRWD
+1324 GSYYSAWGYSMRWS
-1338 VLDTPEITEVYSP
+1338 VLDTPELTEAYSP
-1351 EAGKAVLGWTK
+1351 EVGKAVISWTK

-1373 STDGENY
+1373 SSDGENY
-1380 SIVRRTAALTWTDT
+1380 SLVNRTSALTWTDT
-1394 TVQSGRVYY
+1394 TVQSGEVYY

-1415 GYSDFLW
+1415 GYSDFLRIS
-1422 TNFFVR
+1422 FFVR

>member
-86 EKTVYNTLKA
+86 EQTVYNTLKA

-112 TSGVL
+112 TTGVL

-139 WHDKVIGINYVYILA
+139 WHDKVIGINYAYTLA
-154 ADNTPFKDVTFSFAV
+154 AGNTPFKDVTFSFAV

-193 RSVVAANASKS
+193 RSVVAANAPKS

-280 TINVT
+280 TISVT

-360 GTDYTPAATTLTA
+360 GTDYTPAATTLTV
-373 PTVTLKADAASGQPV
+373 PTMTLKADAASGQPV
-388 ISWTRVNG
+388 ISWSKVGG
-396 AAQYEIYRSAT
+396 ATQYEVYRSAT

-479 GQPVISWTRVNGAA
+479 GQPV
-493 QYEIYR
+493 
-499 SATGKANSFS
+499 
-509 IIRRTSALTYTDVNA
+509 
-524 AAGNTYYYVVRAISG
+524 
-539 SVKSA
+539 
-544 FCPAQSIQYAVASLN
+544 
-559 APTMTLTSAA
+559 
-569 SGQPVISWT
+569 
-578 KVNGA
+578 
-583 AQYEV
+583 
-588 YRSTNGKNF
+588 
-597 SIIRRT
+597 
-603 AALSYTDTSAA
+603 
-614 AGTTYYYQVRAIN
+614 
-627 GSVKSAF
+627 
-634 CPAQS
+634 
-639 IQYAITSLNAPTMT
+639 
-653 LTSAASGQPV
+653 
-663 VSWTKVN
+663 
-670 GAAQYEVYRSATGKA
+670 
-685 NSFSIIRRTSAL
+685 
-697 TYTDVNAAAGNT
+697 
-709 YYYVVR
+709 
-715 AINGSVKSA
+715 
-724 FCAAQSIQYAV
+724 
-735 ASLNAPTMT
+735 
-744 LTSAASGQPVVS
+744 VS

-771 TNGKNFSII
+771 TNGKNFSIV

-835 SAASGQPVVSWT
+835 SAAGGQPVVSWT
-847 KVNGAAQYE
+847 KVSGAAQYE

-863 KNFSIVRRTAALSF
+863 KNFSIVRRTAALSY

-896 GSVKSDFCAAQSISL
+896 GSVKSAFCPAQSISL
-911 TVSEYAGECG
+911 TVSEYGGECG

-936 SGKDGIYEYG
+936 SGKDGIYNYG

-973 SGITYIGSSAF
+973 SGITYIGDSAF

-1000 YIGWNAFRDCASL
+1000 YIGWSAFSDCASL

-1020 GTKYLYGD
+1020 GIDGLCDFTF
-1028 AFIGC
+1028 ARC

-1044 LEDIGGCIFQGCTS
+1044 MRWIDGCIFSGCTS
-1058 LRDIVLPE
+1058 LQDIVLPE
-1066 GLSVITWRMFDGCTS
+1066 GLTDITWQMFKDCTS
-1081 LRSITIPGSVMA
+1081 LRSITIPGSIMSVSN
-1093 IYDDAFS
+1093 DAFS

-1129 RRATPTCTGSTALAA
+1129 RRVTPTCTGSTALAA

-1243 VLATPVISVTTNAQY
+1243 VLATPVISMTTNAQY
-1258 QPVLAWDKV
+1258 QPVLTWDKV

-1324 GSYYSAWSYSMRWD
+1324 GSYYSAWGYSMRWD
-1338 VLDTPEITEVYSP
+1338 VLDMPKLTEAYSP
-1351 EAGKAVLGWTK
+1351 EVGKAVIGWTK

-1394 TVQSGRVYY
+1394 TVQSGQVYY

-1422 TNFFVR
+1422 TSFFVR

>member
-112 TSGVL
+112 TTGVL
-117 GSQASADKVWHALLS
+117 GSRTSADKVWHALLS

-139 WHDKVIGINYVYILA
+139 WHDKVIGINYAYTLA

-176 DMTTT
+176 DMATT

-388 ISWTRVNG
+388 ISWSKVGG
-396 AAQYEIYRSAT
+396 A
-407 GKANSFSIIR
+407 
-417 RTSALTYTDVNA
+417 
-429 AAGNTYYY
+429 
-437 VVRAMKGSGSSAVYS
+437 
-452 KFSPAQSIQYAI
+452 
-464 TSLNAPTMTLTSAAS
+464 
-479 GQPVISWTRVNGAA
+479 
-493 QYEIYR
+493 
-499 SATGKANSFS
+499 
-509 IIRRTSALTYTDVNA
+509 
-524 AAGNTYYYVVRAISG
+524 
-539 SVKSA
+539 
-544 FCPAQSIQYAVASLN
+544 
-559 APTMTLTSAA
+559 
-569 SGQPVISWT
+569 T
-578 KVNGA
+578 K
-583 AQYEV
+583 
-588 YRSTNGKNF
+588 
-597 SIIRRT
+597 
-603 AALSYTDTSAA
+603 
-614 AGTTYYYQVRAIN
+614 
-627 GSVKSAF
+627 
-634 CPAQS
+634 
-639 IQYAITSLNAPTMT
+639 
-653 LTSAASGQPV
+653 
-663 VSWTKVN
+663 
-670 GAAQYEVYRSATGKA
+670 YEVYRSATGKA

-771 TNGKNFSII
+771 TNGKNFSIV
-780 RRTAALSYTDT
+780 RRTAALSFTDT
-791 SAAAGTTYYYQ
+791 NAAAGATYYYQ

-809 VKSAFCAAQSIQY
+809 VKSAFCPAQSIQY

-877 TDTSAAAGTTYYY
+877 TDTNAAAGATYYY

-896 GSVKSDFCAAQSISL
+896 GSVKSAFCPAQSISL

-946 WYEEDD
+946 WYGEDD

-973 SGITYIGSSAF
+973 SGITYIGSSTF
-984 EGLDQLVSVS
+984 EGLDQLTSVS

-1000 YIGWNAFRDCASL
+1000 YIGWGAFSDCASL
-1013 TSIVIPE
+1013 TSIVVPE
-1020 GTKYLYGD
+1020 GIKVLY
-1028 AFIGC
+1028 ANTFARC

-1044 LEDIGGCIFQGCTS
+1044 LEWINDCIFSGCTS
-1058 LRDIVLPE
+1058 LQDIVLPE
-1066 GLSVITWRMFDGCTS
+1066 GIDYIPWRMFDGCTS
-1081 LRSITIPGSVMA
+1081 LRSVTIPGSIMSVSN
-1093 IYDDAFS
+1093 DAFS

-1129 RRATPTCTGSTALAA
+1129 RRVTPTCTGSTALAA
-1144 PVVTGSTNR
+1144 PVVTGSTDR
-1153 SGMPLIQWNKVSGA
+1153 SGMPLVQWNKVSGA
-1167 ARYQLWCSRIYDDFG
+1167 AKYQLWCSRIYDDFG

-1324 GSYYSAWSYSMRWD
+1324 GSYYSAWGYSMRWD

>member
-86 EKTVYNTLKA
+86 EQTVYNTLKA

-105 RKDTNIK
+105 RKDTKIK
-112 TSGVL
+112 TTGVL

-139 WHDKVIGINYVYILA
+139 WHDKVIGINYAYTLA

-388 ISWTRVNG
+388 ISWSKVGG
-396 AAQYEIYRSAT
+396 ATKYE
-407 GKANSFSIIR
+407 
-417 RTSALTYTDVNA
+417 V
-429 AAGNTYYY
+429 
-437 VVRAMKGSGSSAVYS
+437 
-452 KFSPAQSIQYAI
+452 
-464 TSLNAPTMTLTSAAS
+464 
-479 GQPVISWTRVNGAA
+479 
-493 QYEIYR
+493 YR

-544 FCPAQSIQYAVASLN
+544 FCPAQSIQYAITSLT
-559 APTMTLTSAA
+559 APSMTLKADTS

-578 KVNGA
+578 KV
-583 AQYEV
+583 
-588 YRSTNGKNF
+588 S
-597 SIIRRT
+597 
-603 AALSYTDTSAA
+603 
-614 AGTTYYYQVRAIN
+614 
-627 GSVKSAF
+627 
-634 CPAQS
+634 
-639 IQYAITSLNAPTMT
+639 
-653 LTSAASGQPV
+653 
-663 VSWTKVN
+663 
-670 GAAQYEVYRSATGKA
+670 
-685 NSFSIIRRTSAL
+685 
-697 TYTDVNAAAGNT
+697 
-709 YYYVVR
+709 
-715 AINGSVKSA
+715 
-724 FCAAQSIQYAV
+724 
-735 ASLNAPTMT
+735 
-744 LTSAASGQPVVS
+744 
-756 WTKVNGAAQYEVYRS
+756 
-771 TNGKNFSII
+771 
-780 RRTAALSYTDT
+780 
-791 SAAAGTTYYYQ
+791 
-802 VRAINGS
+802 
-809 VKSAFCAAQSIQY
+809 
-822 AVASLNAPTMTLT
+822 
-835 SAASGQPVVSWT
+835 
-847 KVNGAAQYE
+847 GAAQYE

-863 KNFSIVRRTAALSF
+863 KNFSIVRRTAALSY

-946 WYEEDD
+946 WYGEDD

-1044 LEDIGGCIFQGCTS
+1044 LEDIGGCIFRGCTS

-1153 SGMPLIQWNKVSGA
+1153 SGMPLVQWNKVSGA

-1267 SGAGYYEVWRW
+1267 SGAGCYEVWRW

-1324 GSYYSAWSYSMRWD
+1324 GSYYSAWGYSMRWD

>member
-36 TAGEGSV
+36 TASEGSI

-86 EKTVYNTLKA
+86 EQTVYNTLKA

-105 RKDTNIK
+105 RKDTKIK
-112 TSGVL
+112 TTGVL

-139 WHDKVIGINYVYILA
+139 WHDKVIGINYAYTLA

-193 RSVVAANASKS
+193 RSVVAANASKA

-388 ISWTRVNG
+388 ISWSKIGG
-396 AAQYEIYRSAT
+396 ATKYEVYRSAT

-437 VVRAMKGSGSSAVYS
+437 V
-452 KFSPAQSIQYAI
+452 
-464 TSLNAPTMTLTSAAS
+464 
-479 GQPVISWTRVNGAA
+479 
-493 QYEIYR
+493 
-499 SATGKANSFS
+499 
-509 IIRRTSALTYTDVNA
+509 
-524 AAGNTYYYVVRAISG
+524 
-539 SVKSA
+539 
-544 FCPAQSIQYAVASLN
+544 
-559 APTMTLTSAA
+559 
-569 SGQPVISWT
+569 
-578 KVNGA
+578 
-583 AQYEV
+583 
-588 YRSTNGKNF
+588 
-597 SIIRRT
+597 
-603 AALSYTDTSAA
+603 
-614 AGTTYYYQVRAIN
+614 VRAIN

-670 GAAQYEVYRSATGKA
+670 GAAQYEVYRS
-685 NSFSIIRRTSAL
+685 
-697 TYTDVNAAAGNT
+697 
-709 YYYVVR
+709 
-715 AINGSVKSA
+715 
-724 FCAAQSIQYAV
+724 
-735 ASLNAPTMT
+735 
-744 LTSAASGQPVVS
+744 
-756 WTKVNGAAQYEVYRS
+756 
-771 TNGKNFSII
+771 TNGKNFSIV

-791 SAAAGTTYYYQ
+791 TAAAGATYYYQ

-809 VKSAFCAAQSIQY
+809 VKSAFCPAQSIQY

-877 TDTSAAAGTTYYY
+877 TDTNAAAGATYYY

-896 GSVKSDFCAAQSISL
+896 GNVKSDFCPAQSISL
-911 TVSEYAGECG
+911 TVSEYGGECG
-921 SRATWR
+921 SRATWS

-936 SGKDGIYEYG
+936 SGKDGTYDYG
-946 WYEEDD
+946 WSEWDD
-952 VYHPAPWAE
+952 AYHLAPWAE

-968 KLVVN
+968 QLVVN
-973 SGITYIGSSAF
+973 SGITYIGDCAF
-984 EGLDQLVSVS
+984 DGLNQLTFVS
-994 LPDTME
+994 LPDTLE
-1000 YIGWNAFRDCASL
+1000 YIGWCVFRDCTSL

-1020 GTKYLYGD
+1020 GTDTLGST
-1028 AFIGC
+1028 FVGC

-1038 VKLPST
+1038 VTLPST
-1044 LEDIGGCIFQGCTS
+1044 LRDLSGCVFAGCTS

-1066 GLSVITWRMFDGCTS
+1066 GPSVINWRMFDGCTS
-1081 LRSITIPGSVMA
+1081 LRSVTIPGSIMSVSN
-1093 IYDDAFS
+1093 DAFS

-1129 RRATPTCTGSTALAA
+1129 RRITPTCTGSTALAA
-1144 PVVTGSTNR
+1144 PVVTGSTDR
-1153 SGMPLIQWNKVSGA
+1153 SGMPLVRWNEVSGA
-1167 ARYQLWCSRIYDDFG
+1167 AAYQLWCSPVRDEYG
-1182 AVAYDLHADWD
+1182 AAYYYLYADWD
-1193 EEWFWDGNCC
+1193 KSWLDRDNGTYF
-1203 SYLNNGSLEDG
+1203 YLNNASLEDG

-1236 IRITFEP
+1236 VRITFEP

-1258 QPVLAWDKV
+1258 QPVLTWDKV

-1278 CEEDETDQCIRRTA
+1278 CEEDEMDQRVRRTA

-1324 GSYYSAWSYSMRWD
+1324 GSYYSAWGCSMRWN
-1338 VLDTPEITEVYSP
+1338 VLERPEITEVYSP
-1351 EAGKAVLGWTK
+1351 ETGKAVIGWTK

>member
-1 MKKKILAALMAAVML
+1 MKKKILAALMAVVML

-112 TSGVL
+112 TTGVL

-139 WHDKVIGINYVYILA
+139 WHDKVIGINYAYTLA

-229 EYANGYGNPWQLLWV
+229 EYANSYGNPWQLLWV

-388 ISWTRVNG
+388 ISWSKVGG
-396 AAQYEIYRSAT
+396 A
-407 GKANSFSIIR
+407 
-417 RTSALTYTDVNA
+417 
-429 AAGNTYYY
+429 
-437 VVRAMKGSGSSAVYS
+437 
-452 KFSPAQSIQYAI
+452 
-464 TSLNAPTMTLTSAAS
+464 
-479 GQPVISWTRVNGAA
+479 
-493 QYEIYR
+493 
-499 SATGKANSFS
+499 
-509 IIRRTSALTYTDVNA
+509 
-524 AAGNTYYYVVRAISG
+524 
-539 SVKSA
+539 
-544 FCPAQSIQYAVASLN
+544 
-559 APTMTLTSAA
+559 
-569 SGQPVISWT
+569 T
-578 KVNGA
+578 K
-583 AQYEV
+583 
-588 YRSTNGKNF
+588 
-597 SIIRRT
+597 
-603 AALSYTDTSAA
+603 
-614 AGTTYYYQVRAIN
+614 
-627 GSVKSAF
+627 
-634 CPAQS
+634 
-639 IQYAITSLNAPTMT
+639 
-653 LTSAASGQPV
+653 
-663 VSWTKVN
+663 
-670 GAAQYEVYRSATGKA
+670 YEVYRSATGKA

-724 FCAAQSIQYAV
+724 FCAAQSIQYAIT
-735 ASLNAPTMT
+735 SLNAPTMT

-756 WTKVNGAAQYEVYRS
+756 WTKVSGAAQYEVYRS
-771 TNGKNFSII
+771 TNGKNFSIV
-780 RRTAALSYTDT
+780 RRTAALSFTDT
-791 SAAAGTTYYYQ
+791 NAAAGATYYYQ

-809 VKSAFCAAQSIQY
+809 VKSDFCPAQSIQY
-822 AVASLNAPTMTLT
+822 AVASLAAPTMTLT
-835 SAASGQPVVSWT
+835 TTASGQPVVSWT

-896 GSVKSDFCAAQSISL
+896 GSVKSDFCPAQSISL
-911 TVSEYAGECG
+911 TVSEYGGECG

-946 WYEEDD
+946 WYGEDD

-961 EGMPAVK
+961 EGVPAVK

-973 SGITYIGSSAF
+973 SGITYIGSSTF
-984 EGLDQLVSVS
+984 EGLDQLTSVS

-1000 YIGWNAFRDCASL
+1000 YIGWGAFSDCASL
-1013 TSIVIPE
+1013 TSIVVPE
-1020 GTKYLYGD
+1020 GIKVLY
-1028 AFIGC
+1028 ANTFARC

-1044 LEDIGGCIFQGCTS
+1044 LEWINDCIFSGCTS
-1058 LRDIVLPE
+1058 LQDIVLPE
-1066 GLSVITWRMFDGCTS
+1066 GIDYIPWRMFDGCTS
-1081 LRSITIPGSVMA
+1081 LRSVTIPGSIMSVSN
-1093 IYDDAFS
+1093 DAFS

-1129 RRATPTCTGSTALAA
+1129 RRVTPTCTGSTALAA
-1144 PVVTGSTNR
+1144 PVVTGSTDR
-1153 SGMPLIQWNKVSGA
+1153 SGMPLVQWNKVSGA
-1167 ARYQLWCSRIYDDFG
+1167 AKYQLWCSRIYDDFG

-1324 GSYYSAWSYSMRWD
+1324 GSYYSAWGYSMRWD

>member
-1 MKKKILAALMAAVML
+1 MKKKILAALMAVVML

-36 TAGEGSV
+36 TASEGSV

-112 TSGVL
+112 TTGVL

-139 WHDKVIGINYVYILA
+139 WHDKVIGINYAYTLA

-280 TINVT
+280 TISVT

-360 GTDYTPAATTLTA
+360 GTNYTPAATTLTA

-388 ISWTRVNG
+388 ISWSKVGG
-396 AAQYEIYRSAT
+396 AT
-407 GKANSFSIIR
+407 
-417 RTSALTYTDVNA
+417 
-429 AAGNTYYY
+429 
-437 VVRAMKGSGSSAVYS
+437 
-452 KFSPAQSIQYAI
+452 
-464 TSLNAPTMTLTSAAS
+464 
-479 GQPVISWTRVNGAA
+479 
-493 QYEIYR
+493 
-499 SATGKANSFS
+499 
-509 IIRRTSALTYTDVNA
+509 
-524 AAGNTYYYVVRAISG
+524 
-539 SVKSA
+539 
-544 FCPAQSIQYAVASLN
+544 
-559 APTMTLTSAA
+559 
-569 SGQPVISWT
+569 
-578 KVNGA
+578 
-583 AQYEV
+583 
-588 YRSTNGKNF
+588 
-597 SIIRRT
+597 
-603 AALSYTDTSAA
+603 
-614 AGTTYYYQVRAIN
+614 
-627 GSVKSAF
+627 
-634 CPAQS
+634 
-639 IQYAITSLNAPTMT
+639 
-653 LTSAASGQPV
+653 
-663 VSWTKVN
+663 
-670 GAAQYEVYRSATGKA
+670 QYEVYRSATGKA

-697 TYTDVNAAAGNT
+697 TYTDVNAAAG
-709 YYYVVR
+709 
-715 AINGSVKSA
+715 
-724 FCAAQSIQYAV
+724 
-735 ASLNAPTMT
+735 
-744 LTSAASGQPVVS
+744 
-756 WTKVNGAAQYEVYRS
+756 
-771 TNGKNFSII
+771 
-780 RRTAALSYTDT
+780 
-791 SAAAGTTYYYQ
+791 
-802 VRAINGS
+802 
-809 VKSAFCAAQSIQY
+809 
-822 AVASLNAPTMTLT
+822 
-835 SAASGQPVVSWT
+835 
-847 KVNGAAQYE
+847 
-856 VYRSTNG
+856 
-863 KNFSIVRRTAALSF
+863 
-877 TDTSAAAGTTYYY
+877 TTYYY

-896 GSVKSDFCAAQSISL
+896 GSVKSDFCPAQSISL
-911 TVSEYAGECG
+911 TVSEYGGECG

-946 WYEEDD
+946 WYGEDD

-961 EGMPAVK
+961 EGVPAVK

-973 SGITYIGSSAF
+973 SGITYIGSSTF
-984 EGLDQLVSVS
+984 EGLDQLTSVS

-1000 YIGWNAFRDCASL
+1000 YIGWGAFSDCASL
-1013 TSIVIPE
+1013 TSIVVPE
-1020 GTKYLYGD
+1020 GIKVLY
-1028 AFIGC
+1028 ANTFARC

-1044 LEDIGGCIFQGCTS
+1044 LEWINDCIFSGCTS
-1058 LRDIVLPE
+1058 LQDIVLPE
-1066 GLSVITWRMFDGCTS
+1066 GIDYIPWRMFDGCTS
-1081 LRSITIPGSVMA
+1081 LRSVTIPGSIMSVSN
-1093 IYDDAFS
+1093 DAFS

-1129 RRATPTCTGSTALAA
+1129 RRVTPTCTGSTALAA
-1144 PVVTGSTNR
+1144 PVVTGSTDR
-1153 SGMPLIQWNKVSGA
+1153 SGMPLVQWNKVSGA
-1167 ARYQLWCSRIYDDFG
+1167 AKYQLWCSRIYDDFG

-1324 GSYYSAWSYSMRWD
+1324 GSYYSAWGYSMRWD

>member
-16 FTILPLGTLDTA
+16 FTVLPLGTLDTA

-36 TAGEGSV
+36 TANSGSISSGE
-43 SGGKLLEGYLYRL
+43 LLDGYLYRL

-62 SYENGF
+62 SYETGF
-68 NSSSMAATYS
+68 SSSSMAASYS
-78 AKANLNAE
+78 AKANLNRVE
-86 EKTVYNTLKA
+86 QNVYNTLKA

-112 TSGVL
+112 TIGVL
-117 GSQASADKVWHALLS
+117 GSQASADKVWHALMA

-139 WHDKVIGINYVYILA
+139 WHDKVIGINYAYTLTA
-154 ADNTPFKDVTFSFAV
+154 GGTPFKDVTFSFAV
-169 AQEFRGK
+169 AQEFRGA
-176 DMTTT
+176 DVTTT

-229 EYANGYGNPWQLLWV
+229 EYTASYGSPWQLLWV
-244 FDGDSTTNVVC
+244 FDGDASTNVVC

-280 TINVT
+280 TISVT

-315 MKGYPQKLFL
+315 MKGYPRKLFL

-335 TVENTVYTYGTETR
+335 TVENTVYTYDDVTR

-373 PTVTLKADAASGQPV
+373 PTVTLKADASTGQPV
-388 ISWTRVNG
+388 ISWSKVSG
-396 AAQYEIYRSAT
+396 AAQYEVYRSAT

-417 RTSALTYTDVNA
+417 RTAALSYTDTSA
-429 AAGNTYYY
+429 AAGTTYYY
-437 VVRAMKGSGSSAVYS
+437 VVRAMKGSGSSATYS
-452 KFSPAQSIQYAI
+452 KFSKAQQITYTVSSLAVPA
-464 TSLNAPTMTLTSAAS
+464 MTLTSAAS
-479 GQPVISWTRVNGAA
+479 GQPVISWSKVNGAA

-499 SATGKANSFS
+499 SVDGVKFS
-509 IIRRTSALTYTDVNA
+509 IIRRTAALAYTDTSA
-524 AAGNTYYYVVRAISG
+524 AAGATYYYKVRAMSG
-539 SVKSA
+539 SMYSD
-544 FCPAQSIQYAVASLN
+544 FCAVQTIKYAITSLT
-559 APTMTLTSAA
+559 APTMTLTSGD

-578 KVNGA
+578 KVSGA
-583 AQYEV
+583 AQYEIF
-588 YRSTNGKNF
+588 RSTDGSKF

-627 GSVKSAF
+627 G
-634 CPAQS
+634 
-639 IQYAITSLNAPTMT
+639 
-653 LTSAASGQPV
+653 
-663 VSWTKVN
+663 
-670 GAAQYEVYRSATGKA
+670 
-685 NSFSIIRRTSAL
+685 
-697 TYTDVNAAAGNT
+697 D
-709 YYYVVR
+709 
-715 AINGSVKSA
+715 VKSA
-724 FCAAQSIQYAV
+724 FCAAQSIQYAIG
-735 ASLNAPTMT
+735 SLTAPTMT
-744 LTSAASGQPVVS
+744 LTSAAGGQPVIS
-756 WTKVNGAAQYEVYRS
+756 WSKVNGAAQYEIFRS

-780 RRTAALSYTDT
+780 RRTAALSFTDTSAAAGATYYYQVRAINGNVKSDFCAAQSIQYAIASLTAPTMTRTRAANGQPVVSWTKVSGAAQYEIFRSTNGKNFSIIRRTAALSFTDT

-809 VKSAFCAAQSIQY
+809 VKSGFCAAQSIQY
-822 AVASLNAPTMTLT
+822 AIASLAAPAMTLT
-835 SAASGQPVVSWT
+835 SAANGQPVVSWS

-863 KNFSIVRRTAALSF
+863 KNFSIIRRTAALSF

-896 GSVKSDFCAAQSISL
+896 GSVKSDFCPAQSISL
-911 TVSEYAGECG
+911 TVSEYGGECG
-921 SRATWR
+921 SRATWS

-952 VYHPAPWAE
+952 AYHPAPWAE

-973 SGITYIGSSAF
+973 SGITYIGDSAF
-984 EGLDQLVSVS
+984 EGLDQLTSVS
-994 LPDTME
+994 LPDTLG
-1000 YIGWNAFRDCASL
+1000 YIGWSAFRECASL

-1020 GTKYLYGD
+1020 GIDGLCANTF
-1028 AFIGC
+1028 ARC

-1044 LEDIGGCIFQGCTS
+1044 MRWIDGCIFQDCTS
-1058 LRDIVLPE
+1058 LQDIVLPE
-1066 GLSVITWRMFDGCTS
+1066 GLTDITWQMFKDCTS

-1112 SRTDWE
+1112 SRADWE
-1118 NMTFNTGNDAL
+1118 SITFNTGNDAL
-1129 RRATPTCTGSTALAA
+1129 RRVTPTCTGSTGLAA

-1167 ARYQLWCSRIYDDFG
+1167 AGYQLWCSRVYEDFG
-1182 AVAYDLHADWD
+1182 AVGYDLYADGNED
-1193 EEWFWDGNCC
+1193 WFWDGNRCT
-1203 SYLNNGSLEDG
+1203 YMNNGSLEDG

-1236 IRITFEP
+1236 VRITFEP

-1258 QPVLAWDKV
+1258 QPVLTWDKV

-1278 CEEDETDQCIRRTA
+1278 CEEDETDQRIRRTA
-1292 GLTWTDTT
+1292 GLTWTDAT

-1324 GSYYSAWSYSMRWD
+1324 GSYYSAWGYSMRWS
-1338 VLDTPEITEVYSP
+1338 VLDTPELTEAYSP
-1351 EAGKAVLGWTK
+1351 EVGKAVISWTK

-1373 STDGENY
+1373 SADGENY
-1380 SIVRRTAALTWTDT
+1380 SLVNRTSALTWTDT
-1394 TVQSGRVYY
+1394 TVQSGWISY

-1415 GYSDFLW
+1415 GYSDFLRI
-1422 TNFFVR
+1422 NFFVR

>member
-112 TSGVL
+112 TTGVL

-139 WHDKVIGINYVYILA
+139 WHDKVIGINYAYTLA

-169 AQEFRGK
+169 GQEFRGK

-229 EYANGYGNPWQLLWV
+229 EYANSYGNPWQLLWV

-388 ISWTRVNG
+388 ISWSKVGG
-396 AAQYEIYRSAT
+396 ATQYE
-407 GKANSFSIIR
+407 
-417 RTSALTYTDVNA
+417 V
-429 AAGNTYYY
+429 
-437 VVRAMKGSGSSAVYS
+437 
-452 KFSPAQSIQYAI
+452 
-464 TSLNAPTMTLTSAAS
+464 
-479 GQPVISWTRVNGAA
+479 
-493 QYEIYR
+493 YR

-544 FCPAQSIQYAVASLN
+544 FCPAQSIQYAITSLN

-588 YRSTNGKNF
+588 YRSATGKANSF

-603 AALSYTDTSAA
+603 SALTYTDVNAA
-614 AGTTYYYQVRAIN
+614 AGNTYYYVVRAIS

-670 GAAQYEVYRSATGKA
+670 GAAQYEVYRSTNGK
-685 NSFSIIRRTSAL
+685 NFSIIRRTAAL
-697 TYTDVNAAAGNT
+697 NYTDTSAAAGTT
-709 YYYVVR
+709 YYYQVR

-724 FCAAQSIQYAV
+724 FCPAQSIQYAV

-756 WTKVNGAAQYEVYRS
+756 WTKVS
-771 TNGKNFSII
+771 
-780 RRTAALSYTDT
+780 
-791 SAAAGTTYYYQ
+791 
-802 VRAINGS
+802 
-809 VKSAFCAAQSIQY
+809 
-822 AVASLNAPTMTLT
+822 
-835 SAASGQPVVSWT
+835 
-847 KVNGAAQYE
+847 GAAQYE

-877 TDTSAAAGTTYYY
+877 TDTNAAAGATYYY

-896 GSVKSDFCAAQSISL
+896 GSVKSEFCPAQSISL
-911 TVSEYAGECG
+911 TVSEYGGECG

-946 WYEEDD
+946 WYGEDD

-973 SGITYIGSSAF
+973 SGITYIGSSTF
-984 EGLDQLVSVS
+984 EGLDQLTSVS

-1000 YIGWNAFRDCASL
+1000 YIGWGAFSDCASL
-1013 TSIVIPE
+1013 TSIVVPE
-1020 GTKYLYGD
+1020 GIKVLY
-1028 AFIGC
+1028 ANTFARC
-1033 TSLRS
+1033 TSLCS

-1044 LEDIGGCIFQGCTS
+1044 LEWINDCIFSGCTS
-1058 LRDIVLPE
+1058 LQDIVLPE
-1066 GLSVITWRMFDGCTS
+1066 GIDYIPWRMFDGCTS
-1081 LRSITIPGSVMA
+1081 LRSVTIPGSIMSVSN
-1093 IYDDAFS
+1093 DAFS

-1129 RRATPTCTGSTALAA
+1129 RRVTPTCTGSTALAA
-1144 PVVTGSTNR
+1144 PVVTGSTDR
-1153 SGMPLIQWNKVSGA
+1153 SGMPLVQWNKVSGA
-1167 ARYQLWCSRIYDDFG
+1167 AKYQLWCSRIYDDFG

-1324 GSYYSAWSYSMRWD
+1324 GSYYSAWGCSMRWD

>member
-36 TAGEGSV
+36 SADSESI
-43 SGGKLLEGYLYRL
+43 SNEALLDGYLYSL

-62 SYENGF
+62 SYETGF
-68 NSSSMAATYS
+68 NSASMAASYS
-78 AKANLNAE
+78 AKANLSAVE
-86 EKTVYNTLKA
+86 QAVYSTLKA

-105 RKDTNIK
+105 RKDTSIK
-112 TSGVL
+112 TTGVL
-117 GSQASADKVWHALLS
+117 GSQSAAIKVWHALLA

-139 WHDKVIGINYVYILA
+139 WHDKTKGVGFTYSGS
-154 ADNTPFKDVTFSFAV
+154 FKDVTFSFAV
-169 AQEFRGK
+169 AEDFRGA
-176 DMTTT
+176 DMNTT

-204 DHDKLQAYRQ
+204 DYNKLQAYRQ

-229 EYANGYGNPWQLLWV
+229 EYTGGYGSPWQLLWV
-244 FDGDSTTNVVC
+244 FDGDASTNVVC
-255 EGYAKSF
+255 EGYAKAF

-269 EESNGWTGDVE
+269 AENNGWTGDVE
-280 TINVT
+280 TICVT
-285 GTMGTENHMWNIV
+285 GKMDTEDHMWNIV

-315 MKGYPQKLFL
+315 MKGYPEKLFL

-335 TVENTVYTYGTETR
+335 TVENIVYLYGEETR

-360 GTDYTPAATTLTA
+360 GTDYTPAAETLTA
-373 PTVTLKADAASGQPV
+373 PTMTLKADAS
-388 ISWTRVNG
+388 
-396 AAQYEIYRSAT
+396 
-407 GKANSFSIIR
+407 
-417 RTSALTYTDVNA
+417 
-429 AAGNTYYY
+429 
-437 VVRAMKGSGSSAVYS
+437 
-452 KFSPAQSIQYAI
+452 
-464 TSLNAPTMTLTSAAS
+464 
-479 GQPVISWTRVNGAA
+479 
-493 QYEIYR
+493 
-499 SATGKANSFS
+499 
-509 IIRRTSALTYTDVNA
+509 
-524 AAGNTYYYVVRAISG
+524 
-539 SVKSA
+539 
-544 FCPAQSIQYAVASLN
+544 
-559 APTMTLTSAA
+559 

-578 KVNGA
+578 KV
-583 AQYEV
+583 
-588 YRSTNGKNF
+588 S
-597 SIIRRT
+597 
-603 AALSYTDTSAA
+603 
-614 AGTTYYYQVRAIN
+614 
-627 GSVKSAF
+627 
-634 CPAQS
+634 
-639 IQYAITSLNAPTMT
+639 
-653 LTSAASGQPV
+653 
-663 VSWTKVN
+663 

-685 NSFSIIRRTSAL
+685 NSFSIIRRTAAL
-697 TYTDVNAAAGNT
+697 SYTDTGAAAGNT

-715 AINGSVKSA
+715 AMKGSGSSA
-724 FCAAQSIQYAV
+724 TYSRFSKAQHITYTL
-735 ASLNAPTMT
+735 ASLAAPAMT
-744 LTSAASGQPVVS
+744 LTSADSGQPVIS
-756 WTKVNGAAQYEVYRS
+756 WTKVSGAAQYEIYRS
-771 TNGKNFSII
+771 VDGKKFSII

-791 SAAAGTTYYYQ
+791 TAVAGTTYYYQ
-802 VRAINGS
+802 VRAINGDVKS
-809 VKSAFCAAQSIQY
+809 AFCAAQTIKYAITSLTAPTMTLKADASSGQPVISWTKVSGAAQYEIYRSVDGKKFSIIRRTAALSYTDTTAVAGTTYYYQVRAINGDVKSAFCAAQTIKYAITSLTAPTMTLKADASSGQPVISWTKVSGAAQYEIYRSVDGKKFSIIRRTAALSYTDTTAVAGTTYYYQVRAINGDVKSAFCAAQSIKY
-822 AVASLNAPTMTLT
+822 AIASLTAPTMTLT
-835 SAASGQPVVSWT
+835 SAADGQPVVSWT
-847 KVNGAAQYE
+847 KVDGAAQYE

-863 KNFSIVRRTAALSF
+863 KNFSIVRRTAALSY
-877 TDTSAAAGTTYYY
+877 TDTTAAAGTTYYY

-896 GSVKSDFCAAQSISL
+896 GDVKSAFCAAQSIKYAIASLAAPAMTLTITDNGQPVVSWTKVDGAAQYEVYRSADGSKFSIVRRTAALSYTDTTAAAGATYYYQVRAINGDVKSDFCPAQSISL
-911 TVSEYAGECG
+911 TVSEYGGECG
-921 SRATWR
+921 SRVTWR

-968 KLVVN
+968 KLVVSN
-973 SGITYIGSSAF
+973 GITYIGSWAF
-984 EGLDQLVSVS
+984 SGLEQLASVS
-994 LPDTME
+994 LPDTLE
-1000 YIGWNAFRDCASL
+1000 YIGGCAFRDCTSL

-1020 GTKYLYGD
+1020 GTETLSD
-1028 AFIGC
+1028 AFVGC
-1033 TSLRS
+1033 TSLCS
-1038 VKLPST
+1038 VTLPST
-1044 LEDIGGCIFQGCTS
+1044 LQDLAGCVFMGCTS

-1066 GLSVITWRMFDGCTS
+1066 GLTVITWRMFDGCTS
-1081 LRSITIPGSVMA
+1081 LRSVTIPGSV
-1093 IYDDAFS
+1093 ISVSSEAFS

-1112 SRTDWE
+1112 SRADWE
-1118 NMTFNTGNDAL
+1118 GITFNTGNDAL
-1129 RRATPTCTGSTALAA
+1129 RRVTPTCTGSTGLAA
-1144 PVVTGSTNR
+1144 PAVTGSTDR

-1167 ARYQLWCSRIYDDFG
+1167 AGYQLWCSPVWDEYG
-1182 AVAYDLHADWD
+1182 AAYYDLYADWD

-1236 IRITFEP
+1236 VRITFEP

-1258 QPVLAWDKV
+1258 QPVLTWDKV

-1278 CEEDETDQCIRRTA
+1278 CEEDEADQRIRRTA

-1300 AELGKTYWY
+1300 AELGKSYWY

-1324 GSYYSAWSYSMRWD
+1324 GSYYSAWGYSMRWS
-1338 VLDTPEITEVYSP
+1338 VLDTPEITEVYTP

-1373 STDGENY
+1373 STDDENY
-1380 SIVRRTAALTWTDT
+1380 SLVNRTSALSWTDT

-1403 KIRAVV
+1403 KIRAVI
-1409 NVGSAK
+1409 NVGDK
-1415 GYSDFLW
+1415 QGYSDFAW

>member
-86 EKTVYNTLKA
+86 EQTVYNTLKA

-112 TSGVL
+112 TTGVL

-139 WHDKVIGINYVYILA
+139 WHDKVIGINYAYTLA
-154 ADNTPFKDVTFSFAV
+154 AGNTPFKDVTFSFAV

-229 EYANGYGNPWQLLWV
+229 EYANSYGNPWQLLWV

-388 ISWTRVNG
+388 ISWSKVGG
-396 AAQYEIYRSAT
+396 ATQYEVYRSAT

-479 GQPVISWTRVNGAA
+479 GQPVVSWTKVNGAA

-524 AAGNTYYYVVRAISG
+524 AAGNTYYYVVRAI
-539 SVKSA
+539 
-544 FCPAQSIQYAVASLN
+544 
-559 APTMTLTSAA
+559 
-569 SGQPVISWT
+569 
-578 KVNGA
+578 
-583 AQYEV
+583 
-588 YRSTNGKNF
+588 
-597 SIIRRT
+597 
-603 AALSYTDTSAA
+603 
-614 AGTTYYYQVRAIN
+614 N

-634 CPAQS
+634 CP
-639 IQYAITSLNAPTMT
+639 
-653 LTSAASGQPV
+653 
-663 VSWTKVN
+663 
-670 GAAQYEVYRSATGKA
+670 
-685 NSFSIIRRTSAL
+685 
-697 TYTDVNAAAGNT
+697 
-709 YYYVVR
+709 
-715 AINGSVKSA
+715 
-724 FCAAQSIQYAV
+724 AQSIQYAV

-771 TNGKNFSII
+771 TNGKNFSIV

-809 VKSAFCAAQSIQY
+809 VKSAFSPAQSIQY
-822 AVASLNAPTMTLT
+822 AITSLNAPTMTLT

-946 WYEEDD
+946 WYGEDD
-952 VYHPAPWAE
+952 VYHPAPLDGGGYARRE
-961 EGMPAVK
+961 EAGR
-968 KLVVN
+968 
-973 SGITYIGSSAF
+973 
-984 EGLDQLVSVS
+984 QQ
-994 LPDTME
+994 
-1000 YIGWNAFRDCASL
+1000 RHH
-1013 TSIVIPE
+1013 
-1020 GTKYLYGD
+1020 LY
-1028 AFIGC
+1028 
-1033 TSLRS
+1033 
-1038 VKLPST
+1038 
-1044 LEDIGGCIFQGCTS
+1044 
-1058 LRDIVLPE
+1058 
-1066 GLSVITWRMFDGCTS
+1066 
-1081 LRSITIPGSVMA
+1081 
-1093 IYDDAFS
+1093 
-1100 GCTALTSVIFGG
+1100 
-1112 SRTDWE
+1112 
-1118 NMTFNTGNDAL
+1118 
-1129 RRATPTCTGSTALAA
+1129 RRLG
-1144 PVVTGSTNR
+1144 
-1153 SGMPLIQWNKVSGA
+1153 IQW
-1167 ARYQLWCSRIYDDFG
+1167 
-1182 AVAYDLHADWD
+1182 
-1193 EEWFWDGNCC
+1193 
-1203 SYLNNGSLEDG
+1203 
-1214 VTYSYKVRAV
+1214 
-1224 DANGNVG
+1224 
-1231 AFSKE
+1231 
-1236 IRITFEP
+1236 P
-1243 VLATPVISVTTNAQY
+1243 
-1258 QPVLAWDKV
+1258 
-1267 SGAGYYEVWRW
+1267 
-1278 CEEDETDQCIRRTA
+1278 
-1292 GLTWTDTT
+1292 
-1300 AELGKTYWY
+1300 
-1309 YLRAYSPDWNFTTDT
+1309 
-1324 GSYYSAWSYSMRWD
+1324 
-1338 VLDTPEITEVYSP
+1338 
-1351 EAGKAVLGWTK
+1351 
-1362 VSGADQYEIYR
+1362 
-1373 STDGENY
+1373 
-1380 SIVRRTAALTWTDT
+1380 
-1394 TVQSGRVYY
+1394 
-1403 KIRAVV
+1403 
-1409 NVGSAK
+1409 
-1415 GYSDFLW
+1415 
-1422 TNFFVR
+1422 

>member
-112 TSGVL
+112 TTGVL

-139 WHDKVIGINYVYILA
+139 WHDKVIGINYAYTLA

-373 PTVTLKADAASGQPV
+373 PTMTLKADTASGQPV
-388 ISWTRVNG
+388 ISWSKVGG
-396 AAQYEIYRSAT
+396 ATQYEVYRSAT

-452 KFSPAQSIQYAI
+452 KFCPAQSIQYAI

-479 GQPVISWTRVNGAA
+479 GQPVV
-493 QYEIYR
+493 
-499 SATGKANSFS
+499 
-509 IIRRTSALTYTDVNA
+509 
-524 AAGNTYYYVVRAISG
+524 
-539 SVKSA
+539 
-544 FCPAQSIQYAVASLN
+544 
-559 APTMTLTSAA
+559 
-569 SGQPVISWT
+569 SWT
-578 KVNGA
+578 KVSGA

-597 SIIRRT
+597 SIVRRT

-634 CPAQS
+634 CP
-639 IQYAITSLNAPTMT
+639 
-653 LTSAASGQPV
+653 
-663 VSWTKVN
+663 
-670 GAAQYEVYRSATGKA
+670 
-685 NSFSIIRRTSAL
+685 
-697 TYTDVNAAAGNT
+697 
-709 YYYVVR
+709 
-715 AINGSVKSA
+715 
-724 FCAAQSIQYAV
+724 
-735 ASLNAPTMT
+735 
-744 LTSAASGQPVVS
+744 
-756 WTKVNGAAQYEVYRS
+756 
-771 TNGKNFSII
+771 
-780 RRTAALSYTDT
+780 
-791 SAAAGTTYYYQ
+791 
-802 VRAINGS
+802 
-809 VKSAFCAAQSIQY
+809 
-822 AVASLNAPTMTLT
+822 
-835 SAASGQPVVSWT
+835 
-847 KVNGAAQYE
+847 
-856 VYRSTNG
+856 
-863 KNFSIVRRTAALSF
+863 
-877 TDTSAAAGTTYYY
+877 
-890 QVRAIN
+890 
-896 GSVKSDFCAAQSISL
+896 AQSISL

-946 WYEEDD
+946 WYGEDD

-973 SGITYIGSSAF
+973 SGITYIGSSTF
-984 EGLDQLVSVS
+984 EGLDQLTSVS

-1000 YIGWNAFRDCASL
+1000 YIGWGAFSDCASL
-1013 TSIVIPE
+1013 TSIVVPE
-1020 GTKYLYGD
+1020 GIKVLY
-1028 AFIGC
+1028 ANTFARC

-1044 LEDIGGCIFQGCTS
+1044 LEWINDCIFSGCTS
-1058 LRDIVLPE
+1058 LQDIVLPE
-1066 GLSVITWRMFDGCTS
+1066 GIDYIPWRMFDGCTS
-1081 LRSITIPGSVMA
+1081 LRSVTIPGSIMSVSN
-1093 IYDDAFS
+1093 DAFS

-1112 SRTDWE
+1112 SRADWE

-1129 RRATPTCTGSTALAA
+1129 RRVTPTCTGSTALAA

-1351 EAGKAVLGWTK
+1351 EAGKAVLSWTK

>member
-86 EKTVYNTLKA
+86 EQTVYKTLKA

-112 TSGVL
+112 TTGVL

-139 WHDKVIGINYVYILA
+139 WHDKVIGINYAYTLA

-193 RSVVAANASKS
+193 RSVVAANASKA

-388 ISWTRVNG
+388 IGWSKVGG
-396 AAQYEIYRSAT
+396 ATKYE
-407 GKANSFSIIR
+407 
-417 RTSALTYTDVNA
+417 V
-429 AAGNTYYY
+429 
-437 VVRAMKGSGSSAVYS
+437 
-452 KFSPAQSIQYAI
+452 
-464 TSLNAPTMTLTSAAS
+464 
-479 GQPVISWTRVNGAA
+479 
-493 QYEIYR
+493 YR

-524 AAGNTYYYVVRAISG
+524 AAGNTYYYVVRAING

-544 FCPAQSIQYAVASLN
+544 FCAAQSIQYAITSLN

-569 SGQPVISWT
+569 SGQPVVSWT

-597 SIIRRT
+597 SIVRRT
-603 AALSYTDTSAA
+603 AALAYTDTSAA

-663 VSWTKVN
+663 VSWTKV
-670 GAAQYEVYRSATGKA
+670 S
-685 NSFSIIRRTSAL
+685 
-697 TYTDVNAAAGNT
+697 
-709 YYYVVR
+709 
-715 AINGSVKSA
+715 
-724 FCAAQSIQYAV
+724 
-735 ASLNAPTMT
+735 
-744 LTSAASGQPVVS
+744 
-756 WTKVNGAAQYEVYRS
+756 
-771 TNGKNFSII
+771 
-780 RRTAALSYTDT
+780 
-791 SAAAGTTYYYQ
+791 
-802 VRAINGS
+802 
-809 VKSAFCAAQSIQY
+809 
-822 AVASLNAPTMTLT
+822 
-835 SAASGQPVVSWT
+835 
-847 KVNGAAQYE
+847 GAAQYE

-863 KNFSIVRRTAALSF
+863 KNFSIVRRTAALSY
-877 TDTSAAAGTTYYY
+877 TDTTAAAGATYYY

-896 GSVKSDFCAAQSISL
+896 GSVKSAFCPAQSISL
-911 TVSEYAGECG
+911 TVSEYGGECG

-946 WYEEDD
+946 WYGEDD

-973 SGITYIGSSAF
+973 SGITYIGSSTF
-984 EGLDQLVSVS
+984 EGLDQLTSVS

-1000 YIGWNAFRDCASL
+1000 YIGWGAFSDCASL
-1013 TSIVIPE
+1013 TSIVVPE
-1020 GTKYLYGD
+1020 GIKVLY
-1028 AFIGC
+1028 ANTFARC

-1044 LEDIGGCIFQGCTS
+1044 LEWINDCIFSGCTS
-1058 LRDIVLPE
+1058 LQDIVLPE
-1066 GLSVITWRMFDGCTS
+1066 GIDYIPWRMFDGCTS
-1081 LRSITIPGSVMA
+1081 LRSVTIPGSIMSVSN
-1093 IYDDAFS
+1093 DAFS

-1129 RRATPTCTGSTALAA
+1129 RRVTPTCTGSTALAA
-1144 PVVTGSTNR
+1144 PVVTGSTDR
-1153 SGMPLIQWNKVSGA
+1153 SGMPLVQWNKVSGA
-1167 ARYQLWCSRIYDDFG
+1167 AKYQLWCSRIYDDFG

-1258 QPVLAWDKV
+1258 QPVLTWDKV

-1278 CEEDETDQCIRRTA
+1278 CEEDGTDQCIRRTA

-1324 GSYYSAWSYSMRWD
+1324 GSYYSAWGYSMRWD

-1373 STDGENY
+1373 SADGENY

>member
-36 TAGEGSV
+36 TANSGSISSGE
-43 SGGKLLEGYLYRL
+43 LLDGYLYRL

-62 SYENGF
+62 SYETGF
-68 NSSSMAATYS
+68 SSSSMAASYS
-78 AKANLNAE
+78 AKANLNRVE
-86 EKTVYNTLKA
+86 QNVYNTLKA

-112 TSGVL
+112 TTGVL
-117 GSQASADKVWHALLS
+117 GSQASADKVWHALMA

-139 WHDKVIGINYVYILA
+139 WHDKVIGINYAYTLTA
-154 ADNTPFKDVTFSFAV
+154 GGTPFKDVTFSFAV
-169 AQEFRGK
+169 AQEFRGA
-176 DMTTT
+176 DVTTT

-229 EYANGYGNPWQLLWV
+229 EYTASYGSPWQLLWV
-244 FDGDSTTNVVC
+244 FDGDTSTNVVC

-269 EESNGWTGDVE
+269 EESSGWTGDVE
-280 TINVT
+280 TISVT

-335 TVENTVYTYGTETR
+335 TVENTVYTYDDVTR

-373 PTVTLKADAASGQPV
+373 PTVTLKADASTGQPV
-388 ISWTRVNG
+388 ISWSKVGG
-396 AAQYEIYRSAT
+396 ATQYEVYRSAT

-417 RTSALTYTDVNA
+417 RTAALSYTDTSA

-437 VVRAMKGSGSSAVYS
+437 VVRAMKGSGSSATYS
-452 KFSPAQSIQYAI
+452 KFSKAQQITYTVSSLAVPA
-464 TSLNAPTMTLTSAAS
+464 MTLTSANS
-479 GQPVISWTRVNGAA
+479 GQPVISWSKVNGAA

-499 SATGKANSFS
+499 SVDGVKFS
-509 IIRRTSALTYTDVNA
+509 IIRRTAALAYTDTSAV
-524 AAGNTYYYVVRAISG
+524 AGTTYYYKVRAISG
-539 SVKSA
+539 SMYSD
-544 FCPAQSIQYAVASLN
+544 FCAVQTIKYAITSLT
-559 APTMTLTSAA
+559 APTMTLTSGD

-578 KVNGA
+578 KVSGAAQYEIFRSTDGSKFSIIRRTAALSYTDTSAAAGTTYYYQVRAINGDVKSAFCAAQSIQYAIGSLTAPTMTLTSAAGGQPVISWSKVNGA
-583 AQYEV
+583 AQYEIF
-588 YRSTNGKNF
+588 RSTDGSKF

-627 GSVKSAF
+627 GSVKSDF
-634 CPAQS
+634 CAAQS
-639 IQYAITSLNAPTMT
+639 IQYAIASLTAPTMT
-653 LTSAASGQPV
+653 LTSAANGQPV
-663 VSWTKVN
+663 VSWTKVS
-670 GAAQYEVYRSATGKA
+670 GAAQYEI
-685 NSFSIIRRTSAL
+685 F
-697 TYTDVNAAAGNT
+697 
-709 YYYVVR
+709 
-715 AINGSVKSA
+715 
-724 FCAAQSIQYAV
+724 
-735 ASLNAPTMT
+735 
-744 LTSAASGQPVVS
+744 
-756 WTKVNGAAQYEVYRS
+756 RS

-780 RRTAALSYTDT
+780 RRTAALSFTDT

-809 VKSAFCAAQSIQY
+809 VKSGFCAAQSIQY
-822 AVASLNAPTMTLT
+822 AIASLAAPAMTLT
-835 SAASGQPVVSWT
+835 TTDNGQPVVSWS

-877 TDTSAAAGTTYYY
+877 TDTSAAAGATYYY

-896 GSVKSDFCAAQSISL
+896 GSVKSDFCPAQSISL
-911 TVSEYAGECG
+911 TVSEYGGECG
-921 SRATWR
+921 SRVTWS

-936 SGKDGIYEYG
+936 SGKDGIYNYG

-973 SGITYIGSSAF
+973 SGITYIGGWAF
-984 EGLDQLVSVS
+984 SGLEQLASVS
-994 LPDTME
+994 LPDTLE
-1000 YIGWNAFRDCASL
+1000 YIGWSAFRECASL

-1044 LEDIGGCIFQGCTS
+1044 LEDIDGCIFQGCTS
-1058 LRDIVLPE
+1058 LQDIVLLE
-1066 GLSVITWRMFDGCTS
+1066 GMTFIPWRMFDGCTS
-1081 LRSITIPGSVMA
+1081 LRSVTIPSSIMSVSN
-1093 IYDDAFS
+1093 DAFS

-1112 SRTDWE
+1112 SRADWE
-1118 NMTFNTGNDAL
+1118 SITFNTGNDAL
-1129 RRATPTCTGSTALAA
+1129 RRITPTCTGSTGLAA

-1167 ARYQLWCSRIYDDFG
+1167 AGYQLWCSRIYDDFG
-1182 AVAYDLHADWD
+1182 AVAYDLYADGNED
-1193 EEWFWDGNCC
+1193 WFWDGNRCT
-1203 SYLNNGSLEDG
+1203 YMNNGSLEDG

-1236 IRITFEP
+1236 VRITFEP

-1258 QPVLAWDKV
+1258 QPVLTWDKV

-1278 CEEDETDQCIRRTA
+1278 CEEDETDQRIRRTA
-1292 GLTWTDTT
+1292 GLTWTDAT

-1324 GSYYSAWSYSMRWD
+1324 GSYYSAWGYSMRWS
-1338 VLDTPEITEVYSP
+1338 VLDTPELTEAYSP
-1351 EAGKAVLGWTK
+1351 EVGKAVISWTK

-1373 STDGENY
+1373 SSDGENY
-1380 SIVRRTAALTWTDT
+1380 SLVNRTSALTWTDT
-1394 TVQSGRVYY
+1394 TVQSGEVYY

-1415 GYSDFLW
+1415 GYSDFLRIS
-1422 TNFFVR
+1422 FFVR